1 MKETLKLFTKS
12 DLRKASLCLLDQLEM
27 RYTLGAGKPLQTKD
41 LFAGK
46 SLSKAAKE
54 ALDIV
59 TATWFVALID
69 ERTFDGHCDNLELRS
84 AIENAK
90 DEKYKGMF
98 IFAIEVTPE
107 AKLSRTV
114 AANITRAFNKLAVD
128 KPVVVMIRQAERL
141 SIATCERGSYT
152 RSSNIGEKLGK
163 VSVLHNI
170 NCTNAHRGHC
180 DLLKRMVG
188 NRASNFDNLYKKW
201 LEVFDVKL
209 LSKRFYDELFEWYQ
223 WAMSLVGS
231 GRMRFP
237 AWPKD
242 GHGKESRDETVI
254 RIITRMLFIWF
265 IKEKGLIPASLFNK
279 RELMRIVKDFN
290 PQSASAHNYYNAIL
304 QNLFFATLNCEKPD
318 RKFIPE
324 SYHGRNEGYGV
335 NSLYRGDDLL
345 NIGKEEFMALFKDIP
360 YLNGGL
366 FERLDS
372 GQNYYDGFS
381 KEARRRA
388 MVPDML
394 FFREDVNDGHC
405 GLITLFEKY
414 VFTVEENT
422 PIEQDISLDPEL
434 LGRVFENL
442 LGAYNPETQETARK
456 ATGSYYTP
464 REIVEYMVNESLVQ
478 HLIKTGIDEK
488 QIRGLLEYHDGA
500 QTELT
505 DEQRKQVMTLLYH
518 VKILDPACGSG
529 AFPMGMLQQ
538 MVHVLRQIDPDNAH
552 WEAFIKTTAGAQAE
566 QAYTKTND
574 AETRKLQL
582 DEIEN
587 AFNLRLANPDY
598 ARKLFIIQNCIYGV
612 DIQPIAMQI
621 SKLRFFISLISEQNN
636 DSILPLPN
644 LETKFV
650 CANTLIGVDRR
661 GGTISSVEI
670 EDKKEVLLD
679 VRKKLFYARTARNKK
694 KFRAEDDA
702 IREELERMIADL
714 SGFGSDDAR
723 QLVSWNPYDQNA
735 SSPFFDAEWMFGVK
749 DGFDVVIGNPPYVN
763 VEKIDKTIKNNIKL
777 FTTAYQKFDLYV
789 LFYEIGIKLLKERGN
804 LTYITSNKFMSQGY
818 GLLLRQLLLQKQIKR
833 LVNFN
838 YDIFD
843 SATVRTCILSLINDK
858 PKKDNDIL
866 VIDVN
871 EKGDKYMFEQR
882 LYNKIHQS
890 LFYDTDENNFRISLT
905 SEKTDLLSK
914 IKSNCLF
921 VEEICSVNYG
931 LRPSSEKLGLKK
943 SSFIHSSNY
952 SGKLKKYFEGKDMGF
967 WLVNS
972 YQYLDYQPD
981 IIYNAMFPQL
991 FSNEKLV
998 GIRTLSDISK
1008 LRFIYDN
1015 EGMYCNDSVVILTL
1029 WHLMKGVNYPTIVR
1043 TISPKA
1049 IHMSEQFSYKYIQGI
1064 LNSHLIKFYF
1074 NELMYDGTHFYP
1086 NHMKQLPIK
1095 RATPAQ
1101 QKPIIA
1107 LVDKILAA
1115 KEANS
1120 QADTSA
1126 WEREIDGLVYGLY
1139 GLTEE
1144 EVKVVEGG
1152 V

>member
-59 TATWFVALID
+59 MATWFVALID
-69 ERTFDGHCDNLELRS
+69 ERTFDGYRDNLEFRT
-84 AIENAK
+84 AIEGAK

-98 IFAIEVTPE
+98 IFAIEVMPD

-141 SIATCERGSYT
+141 SIATCERGSYA
-152 RSSNIGEKLGK
+152 RSGNIGEKLGK

-170 NCTNAHRGHC
+170 NCANAHRGHC
-180 DLLKRMVG
+180 DLLRRMEG
-188 NRASNFDNLYKKW
+188 NRATNFDSLYKKW

-231 GRMRFP
+231 GQMRFP

-265 IKEKGLIPASLFNK
+265 IKEKGLIPATLFNK
-279 RELMRIVKDFN
+279 RELKRIVKDFN
-290 PQSASAHNYYNAIL
+290 PQNASAHNYYNAIL

-324 SYHGRNEGYGV
+324 SFHGRNEGYGV

-345 NIGKEEFMALFKDIP
+345 NIGKEEFMTLFKDIP

-488 QIRGLLEYHDGA
+488 QIRDLLEYHDGT

-505 DEQRKQVMTLLYH
+505 DEQRKQVMTSLYH

-574 AETRKLQL
+574 TETRKLQL

-650 CANTLIGVDRR
+650 CANTLIGVDRS
-661 GGTISSVEI
+661 GGSFSSDEL
-670 EDKKEVLLD
+670 EQKKDELID
-679 VRKKLFYARTARNKK
+679 VRKRLFYARTAKTKK
-694 KFRAEDDA
+694 KYREEDDK
-702 IREELERMIADL
+702 IRKELEKMIADMAGL
-714 SGFGSDDAR
+714 GTSVAQ

-749 DGFDVVIGNPPYVN
+749 DGFDVVIGNPPYIDYR
-763 VEKIDKTIKNNIKL
+763 KIPTVTKAGLPMFESYRIVKTGS
-777 FTTAYQKFDLYV
+777 LYV
-789 LFYEIGIKLLKERGN
+789 YFIELGLGLLK
-804 LTYITSNKFMSQGY
+804 
-818 GLLLRQLLLQKQIKR
+818 
-833 LVNFN
+833 
-838 YDIFD
+838 
-843 SATVRTCILSLINDK
+843 
-858 PKKDNDIL
+858 KDGIL
-866 VIDVN
+866 V
-871 EKGDKYMFEQR
+871 
-882 LYNKIHQS
+882 
-890 LFYDTDENNFRISLT
+890 
-905 SEKTDLLSK
+905 
-914 IKSNCLF
+914 
-921 VEEICSVNYG
+921 
-931 LRPSSEKLGLKK
+931 
-943 SSFIHSSNY
+943 FINP
-952 SGKLKKYFEGKDMGF
+952 
-967 WLVNS
+967 
-972 YQYLDYQPD
+972 YQY
-981 IIYNAMFPQL
+981 INADSGL
-991 FSNEKLV
+991 
-998 GIRTLSDISK
+998 GIRTHIINNHRLCKLVDVSHLKVFDNADTYTCINVFYSQQKQSNIDIFSPTDVFNLEGRRKEVHKSNILSSNGYKIFLSQNPIIDKVSSKGKELSTYTDVLCGLSASGFRDYVSDIKYDNNYLLFTESKQIASYITTTRNKYIHKSIYSSKPLVAFKQECIFIARMTSHMRAALSRKDEAAGKVNVLYNIRQVNRYYLLGLLNSK
-1008 LRFIYDN
+1008 LLDYYYCIKN
-1015 EGMYCNDSVVILTL
+1015 EAK
-1029 WHLMKGVNYPTIVR
+1029 HLNGGAFGFDTP
-1043 TISPKA
+1043 S
-1049 IHMSEQFSYKYIQGI
+1049 
-1064 LNSHLIKFYF
+1064 IK
-1074 NELMYDGTHFYP
+1074 E
-1086 NHMKQLPIK
+1086 LPIAVCDK
-1095 RATPAQ
+1095 YER
-1101 QKPIIA
+1101 PIIA

-1115 KEANS
+1115 KKANP
-1120 QADTSA
+1120 QADTSS
-1126 WEREIDGLVYGLY
+1126 WEREIDGLVYELY
-1139 GLTEE
+1139 GLTED

-1152 V
+1152 E

>member
-69 ERTFDGHCDNLELRS
+69 ERTFDGHRDNLELRS

-141 SIATCERGSYT
+141 SIATCERGNYT
-152 RSSNIGEKLGK
+152 RSGNIGEKLGK

-170 NCTNAHRGHC
+170 NCANAHRGHC
-180 DLLKRMVG
+180 DLLKRMEG
-188 NRASNFDNLYKKW
+188 NRANNFDSLYKKW

-231 GRMRFP
+231 GRMHFP

-242 GHGKESRDETVI
+242 GHGNESRDETVI

-265 IKEKGLIPASLFNK
+265 IKEKGLIPATLFNK
-279 RELMRIVKDFN
+279 RELKRIVKDFN
-290 PQSASAHNYYNAIL
+290 PQNASAHNYYNAIL

-324 SYHGRNEGYGV
+324 SFHGRNEGYGV

-345 NIGKEEFMALFKDIP
+345 NIGKEEFKALFKDIP

-388 MVPDML
+388 VVPDML

-488 QIRGLLEYHDGA
+488 QIRGLLEYHDGT

-505 DEQRKQVMTLLYH
+505 DEQRKRVMTSLYH

-566 QAYTKTND
+566 RAYTKTKD

-650 CANTLIGVDRR
+650 CANTLIGVDRS
-661 GGTISSVEI
+661 GGSFSSDEL
-670 EDKKEVLLD
+670 EQKKDELID
-679 VRKKLFYARTARNKK
+679 VRKKLFYARTAKTKK
-694 KFRAEDDA
+694 KYREEDDK
-702 IREELERMIADL
+702 IREELEGMIADMAGL
-714 SGFGSDDAR
+714 GTSVAK

-749 DGFDVVIGNPPYVN
+749 DGFDVVIGNPPYVVVPIGLYPNYKWNNDLYKMFFELSLKELCLPKGIVTMITPKFYLLNKDDSQMRLYFMDRIEILLLATCNPFEAVTEN
-763 VEKIDKTIKNNIKL
+763 VITIARKDIPKTKTIP
-777 FTTAYQKFDLYV
+777 YFDYDVETNSFVRFDDLN
-789 LFYEIGIKLLKERGN
+789 KEYCK
-804 LTYITSNKFMSQGY
+804 TNKY
-818 GLLLRQLLLQKQIKR
+818 
-833 LVNFN
+833 
-838 YDIFD
+838 
-843 SATVRTCILSLINDK
+843 
-858 PKKDNDIL
+858 
-866 VIDVN
+866 
-871 EKGDKYMFEQR
+871 FEM
-882 LYNKIHQS
+882 
-890 LFYDTDENNFRISLT
+890 
-905 SEKTDLLSK
+905 
-914 IKSNCLF
+914 
-921 VEEICSVNYG
+921 V
-931 LRPSSEKLGLKK
+931 LGLKADIIAILQK
-943 SSFIHSSNY
+943 MFSKGKELGRLTESKRGAEVSKNFLRENIYGVETLIGQDMRKY
-952 SGKLKKYFEGKDMGF
+952 SITWDETYLPTSHKEYRRLKEYFESE
-967 WLVNS
+967 VI
-972 YQYLDYQPD
+972 YLRR
-981 IIYNAMFPQL
+981 
-991 FSNEKLV
+991 V
-998 GIRTLSDISK
+998 
-1008 LRFIYDN
+1008 
-1015 EGMYCNDSVVILTL
+1015 DSMLEA
-1029 WHLMKGVNYPTIVR
+1029 
-1043 TISPKA
+1043 TISPR
-1049 IHMSEQFSYKYIQGI
+1049 
-1064 LNSHLIKFYF
+1064 KFYGY
-1074 NELMYDGTHFYP
+1074 NKNVYGIRRRRGCDYGIKYLLACINSKVVDFYYKKKFSTKKTDVFP
-1086 NHMKQLPIK
+1086 EIQTYLYEQLPIP
-1095 RATPAQ
+1095 PASKETQ
-1101 QKPIIA
+1101 LRIES
-1107 LVDKILAA
+1107 LVDRILAA
-1115 KEANS
+1115 KHANQS
-1120 QADTSA
+1120 ADTSA
-1126 WEREIDGLVYGLY
+1126 LEAEIDKLVYSLY
-1139 GLTEE
+1139 ELTNEE
-1144 EVKVVEGG
+1144 IKVIESEMK
-1152 V
+1152 

>member
-69 ERTFDGHCDNLELRS
+69 ERTFDGHRDNLELRS

-90 DEKYKGMF
+90 DEKYQGMF

-141 SIATCERGSYT
+141 SIATCERGNYT
-152 RSSNIGEKLGK
+152 RSGNIGEKLGK

-170 NCTNAHRGHC
+170 NCANAHRGHC
-180 DLLKRMVG
+180 DLLKRMEG
-188 NRASNFDNLYKKW
+188 NRANNFDSLYKKW

-231 GRMRFP
+231 GRMHFP

-242 GHGKESRDETVI
+242 GHGNESRDETVI

-290 PQSASAHNYYNAIL
+290 PQAASAHNYYNAIL
-304 QNLFFATLNCEKPD
+304 QNLFFATLNCEKSE

-324 SYHGRNEGYGV
+324 SYHGKNEGYGV

-345 NIGKEEFMALFKDIP
+345 NIEKKEFMALFKDIP

-372 GQNYYDGFS
+372 GHNYYDGFS
-381 KEARRRA
+381 KEAIRRA
-388 MVPDML
+388 IVPDML

-488 QIRGLLEYHDGA
+488 QIRGLLEYHDGT

-505 DEQRKQVMTLLYH
+505 DEQRKRVMTSLYH

-566 QAYTKTND
+566 QAYKKTKD

-636 DSILPLPN
+636 DNILPLPN

-650 CANTLIGVDRR
+650 CANTLIGVDRS
-661 GGTISSVEI
+661 GGSFSSDEL
-670 EDKKEVLLD
+670 EQKKDELID
-679 VRKKLFYARTARNKK
+679 VRKKLFYARTAKTKK
-694 KFRAEDDA
+694 KYREEDDK
-702 IREELERMIADL
+702 IREELEGMIADMAGL
-714 SGFGSDDAR
+714 GTSIAK

-735 SSPFFDAEWMFGVK
+735 SSPFFDAEWMFGAK
-749 DGFDVVIGNPPYVN
+749 DGFDVVIGNPPYVVVTNSSIYLPYFKTARCYEMYAFFFEKGLNLLRSGGVISFITASLYIKGLKFQSLREFLEKESSLVSLKNVGDDVFENVEMPTAVFIASKSKGNWSFADMIPGGRILEKMDSSGTQLQKFTNIQRGFEIGRDLVTVAGKYPFLTGSN
-763 VEKIDKTIKNNIKL
+763 VEKYTFRSLSYISE
-777 FTTAYQKFDLYV
+777 YV
-789 LFYEIGIKLLKERGN
+789 YLQ
-804 LTYITSNKFMSQGY
+804 FMKDDYYYTGPR
-818 GLLLRQLLLQKQIKR
+818 LLLRETGSSLTVLYLEDKIYSNRSLYSIK
-833 LVNFN
+833 
-838 YDIFD
+838 
-843 SATVRTCILSLINDK
+843 T
-858 PKKDNDIL
+858 KDNKFL
-866 VIDVN
+866 P
-871 EKGDKYMFEQR
+871 KYV
-882 LYNKIHQS
+882 LA
-890 LFYDTDENNFRISLT
+890 
-905 SEKTDLLSK
+905 
-914 IKSNCLF
+914 C
-921 VEEICSVNYG
+921 
-931 LRPSSEKLGLKK
+931 
-943 SSFIHSSNY
+943 
-952 SGKLKKYFEGKDMGF
+952 
-967 WLVNS
+967 
-972 YQYLDYQPD
+972 
-981 IIYNAMFPQL
+981 
-991 FSNEKLV
+991 
-998 GIRTLSDISK
+998 
-1008 LRFIYDN
+1008 
-1015 EGMYCNDSVVILTL
+1015 
-1029 WHLMKGVNYPTIVR
+1029 
-1043 TISPKA
+1043 
-1049 IHMSEQFSYKYIQGI
+1049 
-1064 LNSHLIKFYF
+1064 LNSKALQYYYSSKFRSDTELFPKIRIKQA
-1074 NELMYDGTHFYP
+1074 
-1086 NHMKQLPIK
+1086 KQLPIPT
-1095 RATPAQ
+1095 ATPTQ
-1101 QKPIIA
+1101 QQPIIA

-1115 KEANS
+1115 KKANP
-1120 QADTSA
+1120 QADTSE
-1126 WEREIDGLVYGLY
+1126 WEREIDGLVYELY
-1139 GLTEE
+1139 GVTED
-1144 EVKVVEGG
+1144 EVKVVEGKA
-1152 V
+1152 

>member
-69 ERTFDGHCDNLELRS
+69 ERTFDGYRDNLEFRT
-84 AIENAK
+84 AIEGAK

-98 IFAIEVTPE
+98 IFAIEVMPD

-223 WAMSLVGS
+223 WAMSLVGI
-231 GRMRFP
+231 GRMHFP

-279 RELMRIVKDFN
+279 QELKRIVKDFN
-290 PQSASAHNYYNAIL
+290 PQSVSAHNYYNAIL
-304 QNLFFATLNCEKPD
+304 QNLFFATLNCEKSE
-318 RKFIPE
+318 RNFIPE
-324 SYHGRNEGYGV
+324 SYHGKNEGYGV

-345 NIGKEEFMALFKDIP
+345 NIGKEEFKALFKDIP

-388 MVPDML
+388 VVPDML

-478 HLIKTGIDEK
+478 HLAKTGIEEK
-488 QIRGLLEYHDGA
+488 QIRDLLEYRNGT

-505 DEQRKQVMTLLYH
+505 DEQRKQVMASLYH

-552 WEAFIKTTAGAQAE
+552 WQAFIKTTAGAQAE

-650 CANTLIGVDRR
+650 CANTLIGVDRH
-661 GGTISSVEI
+661 GGTISSAEI
-670 EDKKEVLLD
+670 EDKKDELLE

-702 IREELERMIADL
+702 IREELEGMIANL

-749 DGFDVVIGNPPYVN
+749 DGFDVVIGNPPYVVVPIGLYPNYKWNNDLYKMFFELSLKELCLPKGIVTMITPKFYLLNKDDSQMRLYFMDRIEILLLATCNPFEAVTEN
-763 VEKIDKTIKNNIKL
+763 VITIARKDIPKTKTIP
-777 FTTAYQKFDLYV
+777 YFDYDVETNSFVRFDDLNKEYCKTNKY
-789 LFYEIGIKLLKERGN
+789 YE
-804 LTYITSNKFMSQGY
+804 M
-818 GLLLRQLLLQKQIKR
+818 
-833 LVNFN
+833 V
-838 YDIFD
+838 
-843 SATVRTCILSLINDK
+843 
-858 PKKDNDIL
+858 
-866 VIDVN
+866 
-871 EKGDKYMFEQR
+871 
-882 LYNKIHQS
+882 
-890 LFYDTDENNFRISLT
+890 
-905 SEKTDLLSK
+905 
-914 IKSNCLF
+914 
-921 VEEICSVNYG
+921 
-931 LRPSSEKLGLKK
+931 LGLKADIIAILQK
-943 SSFIHSSNY
+943 MFSKGKELGRLTESKRGAEVSKNFLRENIYGLETLIGQDMRKY
-952 SGKLKKYFEGKDMGF
+952 SITWDETYLPTSHKEYRRLKEYFESE
-967 WLVNS
+967 VI
-972 YQYLDYQPD
+972 YLRR
-981 IIYNAMFPQL
+981 
-991 FSNEKLV
+991 V
-998 GIRTLSDISK
+998 
-1008 LRFIYDN
+1008 
-1015 EGMYCNDSVVILTL
+1015 DSMLEA
-1029 WHLMKGVNYPTIVR
+1029 
-1043 TISPKA
+1043 TISP
-1049 IHMSEQFSYKYIQGI
+1049 G
-1064 LNSHLIKFYF
+1064 KFYGY
-1074 NELMYDGTHFYP
+1074 NKNVYGIRRRRGCDYGIKYLLACINSKVVDFYYKKKFSTKKTDVFP
-1086 NHMKQLPIK
+1086 EIQTYLYEQLPIP
-1095 RATPAQ
+1095 PASKETQ
-1101 QKPIIA
+1101 LRIES
-1107 LVDKILAA
+1107 LVDRILAA
-1115 KEANS
+1115 KHANQS
-1120 QADTSA
+1120 ADTSA
-1126 WEREIDGLVYGLY
+1126 LEAEIDKLVYSLY
-1139 GLTEE
+1139 GLTDEE
-1144 EVKVVEGG
+1144 IAEIEQ
-1152 V
+1152 

>member
-69 ERTFDGHCDNLELRS
+69 ERTFDGHRDNLELRS

-98 IFAIEVTPE
+98 IFAIEVMPD

-128 KPVVVMIRQAERL
+128 KPIVVLIRQAEKL
-141 SIATCERGSYT
+141 SIATCERGSYV
-152 RSSNIGEKLGK
+152 RSNNIGEKLGK

-170 NCTNAHRGHC
+170 NCANAHRGHC
-180 DLLKRMVG
+180 DLLKRMEG
-188 NRASNFDNLYKKW
+188 NRANNFDSLYKKW

-231 GRMRFP
+231 GRMHFP

-265 IKEKGLIPASLFNK
+265 IKEKGLIPVTLFNK
-279 RELMRIVKDFN
+279 QELKRIVKDFD
-290 PQSASAHNYYNAIL
+290 PQSASTHNYYNAIL

-345 NIGKEEFMALFKDIP
+345 KIGREEFMALFKNIP

-366 FERLDS
+366 FERLDN

-381 KEARRRA
+381 KEAKRRA
-388 MVPDML
+388 IVPDML

-478 HLIKTGIDEK
+478 HLIKMGIDEK

-505 DEQRKQVMTLLYH
+505 DEQRKQVMTSLYH

-636 DSILPLPN
+636 DNILPLPN

-650 CANTLIGVDRR
+650 CANTLIGVDRT
-661 GGTISSVEI
+661 GGSFSSDELEQKKDELIEI
-670 EDKKEVLLD
+670 
-679 VRKKLFYARTARNKK
+679 RKKLFYARTAKTKK
-694 KFRAEDDA
+694 KYRGEDDE
-702 IREELERMIADL
+702 IREELEKMIADMAGL
-714 SGFGSDDAR
+714 GTSVAQ

-749 DGFDVVIGNPPYVN
+749 DGFDVVIGNPPYVVVTNSSIYLPYFKTARCYEMYAFFFEKGLNLLRNDGVISFITASLYIKGLKFQSLREFLEKESLLISLKN
-763 VEKIDKTIKNNIKL
+763 VGDDVFENVEMPTAVFIASKSKGNWSFADMIPGGRILEKIDRAGTQL
-777 FTTAYQKFDLYV
+777 QKFTNIQRG
-789 LFYEIGIKLLKERGN
+789 FEIGRDLVTRTGKYPFLTGSNVERYTFKS
-804 LTYITSNKFMSQGY
+804 LSYISEYVYLHFMKDDYYYTGPR
-818 GLLLRQLLLQKQIKR
+818 LLLRETGSTL
-833 LVNFN
+833 
-838 YDIFD
+838 
-843 SATVRTCILSLINDK
+843 TVLYLEDRIYSNRSLYSI
-858 PKKDNDIL
+858 
-866 VIDVN
+866 
-871 EKGDKYMFEQR
+871 
-882 LYNKIHQS
+882 
-890 LFYDTDENNFRISLT
+890 
-905 SEKTDLLSK
+905 K
-914 IKSNCLF
+914 IKDD
-921 VEEICSVNYG
+921 
-931 LRPSSEKLGLKK
+931 KLLP
-943 SSFIHSSNY
+943 
-952 SGKLKKYFEGKDMGF
+952 KYV
-967 WLVNS
+967 L
-972 YQYLDYQPD
+972 
-981 IIYNAMFPQL
+981 A
-991 FSNEKLV
+991 
-998 GIRTLSDISK
+998 
-1008 LRFIYDN
+1008 
-1015 EGMYCNDSVVILTL
+1015 C
-1029 WHLMKGVNYPTIVR
+1029 
-1043 TISPKA
+1043 
-1049 IHMSEQFSYKYIQGI
+1049 
-1064 LNSHLIKFYF
+1064 LNSKALQYYYSSKFRSDTELFPKIRIKQ
-1074 NELMYDGTHFYP
+1074 T
-1086 NHMKQLPIK
+1086 KQLPIP
-1095 RATPAQ
+1095 TTTTDQ
-1101 QKPIIA
+1101 QRPIIA
-1107 LVDKILAA
+1107 MVDKILAA
-1115 KEANS
+1115 KRANPH
-1120 QADTSA
+1120 ADTSA
-1126 WEREIDGLVYGLY
+1126 WERDIDGLVYELY
-1139 GLTEE
+1139 GLTED

-1152 V
+1152 A

>member
-12 DLRKASLCLLDQLEM
+12 DLRKASLALLDQLEM

-69 ERTFDGHCDNLELRS
+69 ERTFDGHRDNLELRS

-98 IFAIEVTPE
+98 IFAIEVMPD

-223 WAMSLVGS
+223 WAMSLVGI
-231 GRMRFP
+231 GRMHFP

-242 GHGKESRDETVI
+242 GHGRESRDETVI

-279 RELMRIVKDFN
+279 QELKRIVKDFN
-290 PQSASAHNYYNAIL
+290 PQSVSAHNYYNAIL
-304 QNLFFATLNCEKPD
+304 QNLFFATLNCEKSE
-318 RKFIPE
+318 RNFIPE
-324 SYHGRNEGYGV
+324 SYHGKNEGYGV

-345 NIGKEEFMALFKDIP
+345 NIGKEEFKALFKDIP

-388 MVPDML
+388 VVPDML

-442 LGAYNPETQETARK
+442 LGAYNPETQGTARK

-488 QIRGLLEYHDGA
+488 QIRGLLEYHDGT

-505 DEQRKQVMTLLYH
+505 DEQRKQVMTSLYH

-538 MVHVLRQIDPDNAH
+538 MVHMLRQIDPDNAH

-650 CANTLIGVDRR
+650 CANTLIGVDRH
-661 GGTISSVEI
+661 GGTISSAEI
-670 EDKKEVLLD
+670 EDKKDELLD

-702 IREELERMIADL
+702 IREELEGMIADL

-749 DGFDVVIGNPPYVN
+749 DGFDVVIGNPPYGADIDDLTKVYELLYPETSKGFKDIYKYFFSKSFSLLKNYGVLCFISPNTFLRQPRYGDLRRVILKHSVLQLLDLGEN
-763 VEKIDKTIKNNIKL
+763 VFDAVVPVAISLTRKGEGDGLLFADLTKSQDIKTALTLIPFKKIPQKLYETTQNNI
-777 FTTAYQKFDLYV
+777 FI
-789 LFYEIGIKLLKERGN
+789 EN
-804 LTYITSNKFMSQGY
+804 
-818 GLLLRQLLLQKQIKR
+818 
-833 LVNFN
+833 
-838 YDIFD
+838 
-843 SATVRTCILSLINDK
+843 VRA
-858 PKKDNDIL
+858 KKDNEITLDTVLLFKDAGINYQR
-866 VIDVN
+866 VN
-871 EKGDKYMFEQR
+871 VGMREKGKSDLSSR
-882 LYNKIHQS
+882 LLYEGYQ
-890 LFYDTDENNFRISLT
+890 EN
-905 SEKTDLLSK
+905 EA
-914 IKSNCLF
+914 
-921 VEEICSVNYG
+921 
-931 LRPSSEKLGLKK
+931 
-943 SSFIHSSNY
+943 
-952 SGKLKKYFEGKDMGF
+952 DMEYWKGCDI
-967 WLVNS
+967 NS
-972 YQYLDYQPD
+972 YYIEESTNRFCRTD
-981 IIYNAMFPQL
+981 I
-991 FSNEKLV
+991 V
-998 GIRTLSDISK
+998 
-1008 LRFIYDN
+1008 LRQG
-1015 EGMYCNDSVVILTL
+1015 ERVIL
-1029 WHLMKGVNYPTIVR
+1029 NEDYFA
-1043 TISPKA
+1043 ISPKLLWRQTA
-1049 IHMSEQFSYKYIQGI
+1049 QYPIVAVDYTGIWFGRSIQAGIIKEEYKKFISYEYLCAI
-1064 LNSHLIKFYF
+1064 LNSKYIRLIYENNVKETGRVFPQVKL
-1074 NELMYDGTHFYP
+1074 EKLKP
-1086 NHMKQLPIK
+1086 LPIIIPK
-1095 RATPAQ
+1095 PEQ
-1101 QKPIIA
+1101 QQSI
-1107 LVDKILAA
+1107 VSLANRIFSI
-1115 KEANS
+1115 KKTDSN
-1120 QADTSA
+1120 ADTSKL
-1126 WEREIDGLVYGLY
+1126 EQEIDKLVYELY
-1139 GLTEE
+1139 GLTED

-1152 V
+1152 A

>member
-27 RYTLGAGKPLQTKD
+27 RYTLGAGKSLQTKD

-59 TATWFVALID
+59 TTTWFVALID
-69 ERTFDGHCDNLELRS
+69 ESTFDGHHDNLELRT
-84 AIENAK
+84 AIEDAK

-141 SIATCERGSYT
+141 SIATCERGNYT
-152 RSSNIGEKLGK
+152 RCGNIGEKLGK

-170 NCTNAHRGHC
+170 NCANAHRGHC
-180 DLLKRMVG
+180 DLLKRMEG
-188 NRASNFDNLYKKW
+188 NRANNFDSLYKKW

-279 RELMRIVKDFN
+279 QELKRIVKDFN

-304 QNLFFATLNCEKPD
+304 QNLFFATLNCEKLD
-318 RKFIPE
+318 RKFIPD
-324 SYHGRNEGYGV
+324 SYHGKNEGYGV

-345 NIGKEEFMALFKDIP
+345 NIGREEFMALFKNIP

-388 MVPDML
+388 VVPDML

-488 QIRGLLEYHDGA
+488 QIRGLLEYHDGT

-505 DEQRKQVMTLLYH
+505 DEQRKRVMTSLYH

-566 QAYTKTND
+566 QAYKKTKD

-636 DSILPLPN
+636 DNILPLPN

-650 CANTLIGVDRR
+650 CANTLIGVDRS
-661 GGTISSVEI
+661 GGSFSSDEL
-670 EDKKEVLLD
+670 EQKKDELID
-679 VRKKLFYARTARNKK
+679 VRKRLFYARTAKTKK
-694 KFRAEDDA
+694 KYREEDDK
-702 IREELERMIADL
+702 IRKELEKMIADMAGL
-714 SGFGSDDAR
+714 GTSVAQ

-749 DGFDVVIGNPPYVN
+749 DGFDVVIGNPPYVVVPIGLYPNYKWNNDLYKMFFELSLKELCLPKGIVTMITPKFYLLNKDDSQMRLYFMDRIEILLLATCNPFEAVTEN
-763 VEKIDKTIKNNIKL
+763 VITIARKDIPKTKTIP
-777 FTTAYQKFDLYV
+777 YFDYDVETNSFVRFDDLNKEYCKTNKY
-789 LFYEIGIKLLKERGN
+789 YE
-804 LTYITSNKFMSQGY
+804 M
-818 GLLLRQLLLQKQIKR
+818 
-833 LVNFN
+833 V
-838 YDIFD
+838 
-843 SATVRTCILSLINDK
+843 
-858 PKKDNDIL
+858 
-866 VIDVN
+866 
-871 EKGDKYMFEQR
+871 
-882 LYNKIHQS
+882 
-890 LFYDTDENNFRISLT
+890 
-905 SEKTDLLSK
+905 
-914 IKSNCLF
+914 
-921 VEEICSVNYG
+921 
-931 LRPSSEKLGLKK
+931 LGLKADIIAILQK
-943 SSFIHSSNY
+943 MFSKGKELGRLTESKRGAEVSKNFLRENIYGLETLIGQDMRKY
-952 SGKLKKYFEGKDMGF
+952 SITWDETYLPTSHKEYRRLKEYFESE
-967 WLVNS
+967 VI
-972 YQYLDYQPD
+972 YLRR
-981 IIYNAMFPQL
+981 
-991 FSNEKLV
+991 V
-998 GIRTLSDISK
+998 
-1008 LRFIYDN
+1008 
-1015 EGMYCNDSVVILTL
+1015 DSMLEA
-1029 WHLMKGVNYPTIVR
+1029 
-1043 TISPKA
+1043 TISP
-1049 IHMSEQFSYKYIQGI
+1049 G
-1064 LNSHLIKFYF
+1064 KFYGY
-1074 NELMYDGTHFYP
+1074 NKNVYGIRRRSGCNYGIKYLLACINSKVVDFYYKKKFSTKKTDVFP
-1086 NHMKQLPIK
+1086 EIQTYLYEQLPIP
-1095 RATPAQ
+1095 PASKETQ
-1101 QKPIIA
+1101 LRIES
-1107 LVDKILAA
+1107 LVDRILAA
-1115 KEANS
+1115 KHANQS
-1120 QADTSA
+1120 ADTSA
-1126 WEREIDGLVYGLY
+1126 LEAEIDKLVYSLY
-1139 GLTEE
+1139 GLTDEE
-1144 EVKVVEGG
+1144 IAKIEQ
-1152 V
+1152 

>member
-54 ALDIV
+54 ALGIV

-69 ERTFDGHCDNLELRS
+69 ERTFDGYRDNLELRT
-84 AIENAK
+84 AIEDAK

-141 SIATCERGSYT
+141 SIATCERGRYN
-152 RSSNIGEKLGK
+152 RSGNIGEKLGK

-170 NCTNAHRGHC
+170 NCANAHRGHC
-180 DLLKRMVG
+180 DLLRRMEG
-188 NRASNFDNLYKKW
+188 NRATNFDSLYKKW

-231 GRMRFP
+231 GRMHFP

-265 IKEKGLIPASLFNK
+265 IKEKGLIPATLFNK
-279 RELMRIVKDFN
+279 QELKRIVKDFN
-290 PQSASAHNYYNAIL
+290 PQSASAHNYYNTIL
-304 QNLFFATLNCEKPD
+304 QNLFFATLNCEKSE
-318 RKFIPE
+318 RNFIPE
-324 SYHGRNEGYGV
+324 SYHGKNEGYGV

-345 NIGKEEFMALFKDIP
+345 NIEKKEFLALFKDIP

-372 GQNYYDGFS
+372 GLNYYDGFS
-381 KEARRRA
+381 KEAKRRA
-388 MVPDML
+388 IVPDML

-488 QIRGLLEYHDGA
+488 QIRGLLEYHDGT

-505 DEQRKQVMTLLYH
+505 DDQRKQVMTSLYH

-670 EDKKEVLLD
+670 EDKKEELLD

-763 VEKIDKTIKNNIKL
+763 V
-777 FTTAYQKFDLYV
+777 
-789 LFYEIGIKLLKERGN
+789 
-804 LTYITSNKFMSQGY
+804 
-818 GLLLRQLLLQKQIKR
+818 
-833 LVNFN
+833 
-838 YDIFD
+838 
-843 SATVRTCILSLINDK
+843 
-858 PKKDNDIL
+858 
-866 VIDVN
+866 
-871 EKGDKYMFEQR
+871 
-882 LYNKIHQS
+882 
-890 LFYDTDENNFRISLT
+890 
-905 SEKTDLLSK
+905 
-914 IKSNCLF
+914 
-921 VEEICSVNYG
+921 
-931 LRPSSEKLGLKK
+931 
-943 SSFIHSSNY
+943 
-952 SGKLKKYFEGKDMGF
+952 
-967 WLVNS
+967 
-972 YQYLDYQPD
+972 
-981 IIYNAMFPQL
+981 
-991 FSNEKLV
+991 
-998 GIRTLSDISK
+998 
-1008 LRFIYDN
+1008 
-1015 EGMYCNDSVVILTL
+1015 
-1029 WHLMKGVNYPTIVR
+1029 
-1043 TISPKA
+1043 
-1049 IHMSEQFSYKYIQGI
+1049 
-1064 LNSHLIKFYF
+1064 
-1074 NELMYDGTHFYP
+1074 
-1086 NHMKQLPIK
+1086 
-1095 RATPAQ
+1095 
-1101 QKPIIA
+1101 
-1107 LVDKILAA
+1107 
-1115 KEANS
+1115 
-1120 QADTSA
+1120 
-1126 WEREIDGLVYGLY
+1126 
-1139 GLTEE
+1139 
-1144 EVKVVEGG
+1144 
-1152 V
+1152 

>member
-1 MKETLKLFTKS
+1 MKDTLKLFTKS

-69 ERTFDGHCDNLELRS
+69 ERTFDGYRDNLELRT
-84 AIENAK
+84 AIEDAK

-128 KPVVVMIRQAERL
+128 KPVVVIIRQAEKL
-141 SIATCERGSYT
+141 SIATCERGSYV
-152 RSSNIGEKLGK
+152 RSNNIGEKLGK

-170 NCTNAHRGHC
+170 NCANAHRGHC
-180 DLLKRMVG
+180 DLLRRMEG
-188 NRASNFDNLYKKW
+188 NRANNFDSLYKKW

-223 WAMSLVGS
+223 WAMSLVSS

-265 IKEKGLIPASLFNK
+265 IKEKGLIPATLFNK
-279 RELMRIVKDFN
+279 QELKRIVKDFN
-290 PQSASAHNYYNAIL
+290 PQAASAHNYYNAIL
-304 QNLFFATLNCEKPD
+304 QNLFFATLNCEKSE

-324 SYHGRNEGYGV
+324 SYHGKNEGYGV

-345 NIGKEEFMALFKDIP
+345 NIEKKEFLTLFKDIP

-372 GQNYYDGFS
+372 GLNYYDGFS

-388 MVPDML
+388 IVPDML
-394 FFREDVNDGHC
+394 FFREDMNDGHC

-478 HLIKTGIDEK
+478 HLAKTGIEEK
-488 QIRGLLEYHDGA
+488 QIRDLLEYRDGT

-505 DEQRKQVMTLLYH
+505 DEQRKQVMASLYH

-552 WEAFIKTTAGAQAE
+552 WQAFIKTTAGAQAE

-621 SKLRFFISLISEQNN
+621 SKLRFFISLISEQSN

-650 CANTLIGVDRR
+650 CANTLIGVDRH
-661 GGTISSVEI
+661 GGTISSTEI
-670 EDKKEVLLD
+670 EDKKDELLE
-679 VRKKLFYARTARNKK
+679 VRKNLFYARTARNKK
-694 KFRAEDDA
+694 KFRTEDDA
-702 IREELERMIADL
+702 IREELEEMIAV
-714 SGFGSDDAR
+714 SGFGSDDAH

-749 DGFDVVIGNPPYVN
+749 DGFDVVIGNPPYGADIDDLTKVYELLYPETSKGFKDIYKYFFSKSFSLLKNYGVLCFISPNTFLRQPRYGDLRRVILKHSVLQLLDLGEN
-763 VEKIDKTIKNNIKL
+763 VFDAVVPVAISLTRKGEGDGLLFADLTKSQDIKTALTLIPFKKIPQKLYETTQNNI
-777 FTTAYQKFDLYV
+777 FI
-789 LFYEIGIKLLKERGN
+789 EN
-804 LTYITSNKFMSQGY
+804 
-818 GLLLRQLLLQKQIKR
+818 
-833 LVNFN
+833 
-838 YDIFD
+838 
-843 SATVRTCILSLINDK
+843 VRA
-858 PKKDNDIL
+858 KKDNEITLDTVLLFKDAGINYQR
-866 VIDVN
+866 VN
-871 EKGDKYMFEQR
+871 VGMREKGKSDLSSR
-882 LYNKIHQS
+882 LLYEGYQ
-890 LFYDTDENNFRISLT
+890 EN
-905 SEKTDLLSK
+905 EA
-914 IKSNCLF
+914 
-921 VEEICSVNYG
+921 
-931 LRPSSEKLGLKK
+931 
-943 SSFIHSSNY
+943 
-952 SGKLKKYFEGKDMGF
+952 DMEYWKGCDI
-967 WLVNS
+967 NS
-972 YQYLDYQPD
+972 YYIEESTNRFCRTD
-981 IIYNAMFPQL
+981 I
-991 FSNEKLV
+991 V
-998 GIRTLSDISK
+998 
-1008 LRFIYDN
+1008 LRQG
-1015 EGMYCNDSVVILTL
+1015 ERVIL
-1029 WHLMKGVNYPTIVR
+1029 NEDYFA
-1043 TISPKA
+1043 ISPK
-1049 IHMSEQFSYKYIQGI
+1049 
-1064 LNSHLIKFYF
+1064 LL
-1074 NELMYDGTHFYP
+1074 
-1086 NHMKQLPIK
+1086 
-1095 RATPAQ
+1095 
-1101 QKPIIA
+1101 
-1107 LVDKILAA
+1107 
-1115 KEANS
+1115 
-1120 QADTSA
+1120 
-1126 WEREIDGLVYGLY
+1126 
-1139 GLTEE
+1139 
-1144 EVKVVEGG
+1144 
-1152 V
+1152 

>member
-69 ERTFDGHCDNLELRS
+69 ERTFDGHRDNLELRS

-141 SIATCERGSYT
+141 SIATCERGNYT
-152 RSSNIGEKLGK
+152 RSGNIGEKLGK

-170 NCTNAHRGHC
+170 NCANAHRGHC
-180 DLLKRMVG
+180 DLLKRMEG
-188 NRASNFDNLYKKW
+188 NRANNFDSLYKKW

-279 RELMRIVKDFN
+279 HELKRIVKDFN
-290 PQSASAHNYYNAIL
+290 PQSVSAHNYYNAIL
-304 QNLFFATLNCEKPD
+304 QNLFFATLNCEKSE
-318 RKFIPE
+318 RNFIPE
-324 SYHGRNEGYGV
+324 SYHGKNEGYGV

-345 NIGKEEFMALFKDIP
+345 NIGKEEFKALFKDIP

-388 MVPDML
+388 VVPDML

-422 PIEQDISLDPEL
+422 PIEQDTSLDPEL

-488 QIRGLLEYHDGA
+488 QIRDLLEYHDRT

-505 DEQRKQVMTLLYH
+505 DEQRKQVMTSLYH

-598 ARKLFIIQNCIYGV
+598 ARKLFVIQNCIYGV

-670 EDKKEVLLD
+670 EDKKEELLD

-749 DGFDVVIGNPPYVN
+749 DGFDVVIGNPPYVSSKELISEDKALYRRYFATAN
-763 VEKIDKTIKNNIKL
+763 NQMDLYSLFIELSTKLIKPNALSSFIVPDSLIGRSNFSSTRYEIICKRTILNWIHINDVFESANVSSVIYLFRNEQLKDYSFEYTKADNVTQWKAGEGETIVVRKSVVEKAEFYKVCFSSEVETDLLVKINNTDKLSSIIKVWRGEEIGRKSSLISFYPTTNDRPLLAGDNVHRYEPVTWNRYIDNDDVGKSNYEKPKILIRQLGSCINATL
-777 FTTAYQKFDLYV
+777 DLDGCVTLQSIYNLALQNGNVQTLKYV
-789 LFYEIGIKLLKERGN
+789 L
-804 LTYITSNKFMSQGY
+804 
-818 GLLLRQLLLQKQIKR
+818 GLLNSKL
-833 LVNFN
+833 
-838 YDIFD
+838 YDFI
-843 SATVRTCILSLINDK
+843 
-858 PKKDNDIL
+858 
-866 VIDVN
+866 
-871 EKGDKYMFEQR
+871 
-882 LYNKIHQS
+882 YNKISGDKQTFQRII
-890 LFYDTDENNFRISLT
+890 LEN
-905 SEKTDLLSK
+905 
-914 IKSNCLF
+914 
-921 VEEICSVNYG
+921 V
-931 LRPSSEKLGLKK
+931 
-943 SSFIHSSNY
+943 
-952 SGKLKKYFEGKDMGF
+952 
-967 WLVNS
+967 
-972 YQYLDYQPD
+972 
-981 IIYNAMFPQL
+981 
-991 FSNEKLV
+991 
-998 GIRTLSDISK
+998 
-1008 LRFIYDN
+1008 
-1015 EGMYCNDSVVILTL
+1015 
-1029 WHLMKGVNYPTIVR
+1029 
-1043 TISPKA
+1043 
-1049 IHMSEQFSYKYIQGI
+1049 
-1064 LNSHLIKFYF
+1064 
-1074 NELMYDGTHFYP
+1074 
-1086 NHMKQLPIK
+1086 KQLPIPT
-1095 RATPAQ
+1095 ATPAQ
-1101 QKPIIA
+1101 QQPIIA
-1107 LVDKILAA
+1107 LVNKILAA
-1115 KEANS
+1115 KKANP

-1126 WEREIDGLVYGLY
+1126 WERAIDGLVYGLY

-1152 V
+1152 RVKTAF

>member
-69 ERTFDGHCDNLELRS
+69 ERTFDGYRDNLELRT
-84 AIENAK
+84 AIEDAK

-141 SIATCERGSYT
+141 SIATCERGSYA
-152 RSSNIGEKLGK
+152 RSGNIGEKLGK

-170 NCTNAHRGHC
+170 NCANAHRGHC
-180 DLLKRMVG
+180 DLLRRMEG
-188 NRASNFDNLYKKW
+188 NRANNFDSLYKKW

-223 WAMSLVGS
+223 WAMSLVGI
-231 GRMRFP
+231 GRMHFP

-279 RELMRIVKDFN
+279 QELKRIVKDFN
-290 PQSASAHNYYNAIL
+290 PQSVSAHNYYNTIL
-304 QNLFFATLNCEKPD
+304 QNLFFATLNCEKSE
-318 RKFIPE
+318 RNFIPE
-324 SYHGRNEGYGV
+324 SYHGKNEGYGV

-345 NIGKEEFMALFKDIP
+345 NIGKEEFKALFKDIP

-388 MVPDML
+388 VVPDML

-488 QIRGLLEYHDGA
+488 QIRGLLEYHDGT

-505 DEQRKQVMTLLYH
+505 DEQRKRVMTSLYH

-566 QAYTKTND
+566 QAYKKTKD

-636 DSILPLPN
+636 DNILPLPN

-650 CANTLIGVDRR
+650 CANTLIGVDRS
-661 GGTISSVEI
+661 GGSFSSDVLEQ
-670 EDKKEVLLD
+670 KKDELID
-679 VRKKLFYARTARNKK
+679 VRKKLFYARTAKTKK
-694 KFRAEDDA
+694 KYREEDDK
-702 IREELERMIADL
+702 IREELEGMIADMAGL
-714 SGFGSDDAR
+714 GTSVAK

-735 SSPFFDAEWMFGVK
+735 SSPFFDAEWMFGAK
-749 DGFDVVIGNPPYVN
+749 DGFDVVIGNPPYVVVPIGLYPNYKWNNDLYKMFFELSLKELCLPKGIVTMITPKFYLLNKDDSQMRLYFMDRIEILLLATCNPFEAVTEN
-763 VEKIDKTIKNNIKL
+763 VITIARKDIPKTKTIP
-777 FTTAYQKFDLYV
+777 YFDYDVETNSFVRFDDLN
-789 LFYEIGIKLLKERGN
+789 KEYCK
-804 LTYITSNKFMSQGY
+804 TNKY
-818 GLLLRQLLLQKQIKR
+818 
-833 LVNFN
+833 
-838 YDIFD
+838 
-843 SATVRTCILSLINDK
+843 
-858 PKKDNDIL
+858 
-866 VIDVN
+866 
-871 EKGDKYMFEQR
+871 FEM
-882 LYNKIHQS
+882 
-890 LFYDTDENNFRISLT
+890 
-905 SEKTDLLSK
+905 
-914 IKSNCLF
+914 
-921 VEEICSVNYG
+921 V
-931 LRPSSEKLGLKK
+931 LGLKADIIAILQK
-943 SSFIHSSNY
+943 MFNKGKELGRLTESKRGAEVSKNFLRENIYGLETLIGQDMRKY
-952 SGKLKKYFEGKDMGF
+952 SITWDETYLPTSHKEYRRLKEYFESE
-967 WLVNS
+967 VI
-972 YQYLDYQPD
+972 YLRR
-981 IIYNAMFPQL
+981 
-991 FSNEKLV
+991 V
-998 GIRTLSDISK
+998 
-1008 LRFIYDN
+1008 
-1015 EGMYCNDSVVILTL
+1015 DSMLEA
-1029 WHLMKGVNYPTIVR
+1029 
-1043 TISPKA
+1043 TISP
-1049 IHMSEQFSYKYIQGI
+1049 G
-1064 LNSHLIKFYF
+1064 KFYGYSK
-1074 NELMYDGTHFYP
+1074 NVYGIRRRSGCNYGIKYLLACINSKVVDFYYKKKFSTKKTDVFP
-1086 NHMKQLPIK
+1086 EIQTYLYEQLPIP
-1095 RATPAQ
+1095 PASKETQ
-1101 QKPIIA
+1101 LRIES
-1107 LVDKILAA
+1107 LVDRILAA
-1115 KEANS
+1115 KHANQS
-1120 QADTSA
+1120 ADTSA
-1126 WEREIDGLVYGLY
+1126 LEAEIDKLVYSLY
-1139 GLTEE
+1139 GLTDEE
-1144 EVKVVEGG
+1144 IAEIEQ
-1152 V
+1152 

>member
-69 ERTFDGHCDNLELRS
+69 ERTFDGHRDNLELRS

-141 SIATCERGSYT
+141 SIATCERGNYT
-152 RSSNIGEKLGK
+152 RSGNIGEKLGK

-170 NCTNAHRGHC
+170 NCANAHRGHC
-180 DLLKRMVG
+180 DLLKRMEG
-188 NRASNFDNLYKKW
+188 NRANNFDSLYKKW

-279 RELMRIVKDFN
+279 QELKRIVKDFN
-290 PQSASAHNYYNAIL
+290 PQSVSAHNYYNAIL
-304 QNLFFATLNCEKPD
+304 QNLFFATLNCEKSE
-318 RKFIPE
+318 RNFIPE
-324 SYHGRNEGYGV
+324 SYHGKNEGYGV

-345 NIGKEEFMALFKDIP
+345 NIGKEEFKALFKDIP

-388 MVPDML
+388 VVPDML

-422 PIEQDISLDPEL
+422 PIEQDTSLDPEL

-488 QIRGLLEYHDGA
+488 QIRGLLEYHDGT

-505 DEQRKQVMTLLYH
+505 DDQRKRVMTSLYH

-566 QAYTKTND
+566 QAYSKTKD

-670 EDKKEVLLD
+670 EDKKEELLD

-749 DGFDVVIGNPPYVN
+749 DGFDVVIGNPPYVSSKELISEDKALYRRYFATAN
-763 VEKIDKTIKNNIKL
+763 NQMDLYSLFIELSTKLIKPNALSSFIVPDSLIGRSNFSSTRYEIICKRTILNWIHINDVFESANVSSVIYLFRNEQLKDYSFEYTKADNVTQWKAGEGETIVVRKSVVEKAEFYKVCFSSEVETDLLVKINNTDKLSSIIKVWRGEEIGRKSSLISFYPTTNDRPLLAGDNVHRYEPVTWNRYIDNDDVGKSNYEKPKILIRQLGSCINATL
-777 FTTAYQKFDLYV
+777 DLDGCVTLQSIYNLALQNGNVQTLKYV
-789 LFYEIGIKLLKERGN
+789 L
-804 LTYITSNKFMSQGY
+804 
-818 GLLLRQLLLQKQIKR
+818 GLLNSKL
-833 LVNFN
+833 
-838 YDIFD
+838 YDFI
-843 SATVRTCILSLINDK
+843 
-858 PKKDNDIL
+858 
-866 VIDVN
+866 
-871 EKGDKYMFEQR
+871 
-882 LYNKIHQS
+882 YNKISGDKQTFQRII
-890 LFYDTDENNFRISLT
+890 LEN
-905 SEKTDLLSK
+905 
-914 IKSNCLF
+914 
-921 VEEICSVNYG
+921 V
-931 LRPSSEKLGLKK
+931 
-943 SSFIHSSNY
+943 
-952 SGKLKKYFEGKDMGF
+952 
-967 WLVNS
+967 
-972 YQYLDYQPD
+972 
-981 IIYNAMFPQL
+981 
-991 FSNEKLV
+991 
-998 GIRTLSDISK
+998 
-1008 LRFIYDN
+1008 
-1015 EGMYCNDSVVILTL
+1015 
-1029 WHLMKGVNYPTIVR
+1029 
-1043 TISPKA
+1043 
-1049 IHMSEQFSYKYIQGI
+1049 
-1064 LNSHLIKFYF
+1064 
-1074 NELMYDGTHFYP
+1074 
-1086 NHMKQLPIK
+1086 KQLPIPT
-1095 RATPAQ
+1095 ATPAQ
-1101 QKPIIA
+1101 QQPIIA
-1107 LVDKILAA
+1107 LVNKILAA
-1115 KEANS
+1115 KKANP

-1126 WEREIDGLVYGLY
+1126 WERDIDGLVYELY

-1152 V
+1152 A

>member
-12 DLRKASLCLLDQLEM
+12 DLRRASLCLLDQLEM

-46 SLSKAAKE
+46 SLSRATKE

-69 ERTFDGHCDNLELRS
+69 ERTFDSHHDNLELRT

-90 DEKYKGMF
+90 DEKYQGMF
-98 IFAIEVTPE
+98 IFAIEVTSE

-141 SIATCERGSYT
+141 SIATCERGSYA
-152 RSSNIGEKLGK
+152 RSGNIGEKLGK

-170 NCTNAHRGHC
+170 NCANAHRGHC
-180 DLLKRMVG
+180 DLLRRMEG
-188 NRASNFDNLYKKW
+188 NRATNFDSLYKKW

-279 RELMRIVKDFN
+279 QELKRIVKDFN
-290 PQSASAHNYYNAIL
+290 PQSVSAHNYYNAIL
-304 QNLFFATLNCEKPD
+304 QNLFFATLNCEKSE
-318 RKFIPE
+318 RNFIPE
-324 SYHGRNEGYGV
+324 SYHSKNEGYGV

-345 NIGKEEFMALFKDIP
+345 NIEKKEFLALFKDIP

-381 KEARRRA
+381 KEMKRRA
-388 MVPDML
+388 IVPDML

-488 QIRGLLEYHDGA
+488 QIRDLLEYHDGA

-505 DEQRKQVMTLLYH
+505 DEQRKQVMTSLYH

-552 WEAFIKTTAGAQAE
+552 WQAFIKTTAGAQAE
-566 QAYTKTND
+566 QAYTKTKD

-670 EDKKEVLLD
+670 EDKKEELLD

-702 IREELERMIADL
+702 IREELEGKIANL

-749 DGFDVVIGNPPYVN
+749 EGFDVVIGNPPYIRPHRIEDG
-763 VEKIDKTIKNNIKL
+763 EKVLLWKS
-777 FTTAYQKFDLYV
+777 YYV
-789 LFYEIGIKLLKERGN
+789 A
-804 LTYITSNKFMSQGY
+804 Q
-818 GLLLRQLLLQKQIKR
+818 Q
-833 LVNFN
+833 
-838 YDIFD
+838 
-843 SATVRTCILSLINDK
+843 
-858 PKKDNDIL
+858 
-866 VIDVN
+866 
-871 EKGDKYMFEQR
+871 
-882 LYNKIHQS
+882 
-890 LFYDTDENNFRISLT
+890 
-905 SEKTDLLSK
+905 KTDLYAFFIEKGCKTLCKGGVLSYIVPK
-914 IKSNCLF
+914 TWHSLYSFKKLRGLLINKYDITQIGILPEKVFDNATVETALLFVENSNKDSDISFVDVFDDRCVSTRNKESIKHDPDLNINLEETKDTNSTPLGDLCKMIVGIVSGNDEKYCRHEKLTDIDKPCIRGKNISRYEIKYTGEYIWYDRDQMIWDGNQKPKSTLKQAGGQSSPKKPSDFELSEKIVMQRISKKIIAALDTNQYYAHSSVVIIKSN
-921 VEEICSVNYG
+921 
-931 LRPSSEKLGLKK
+931 EKINFK
-943 SSFIHSSNY
+943 FI
-952 SGKLKKYFEGKDMGF
+952 L
-967 WLVNS
+967 
-972 YQYLDYQPD
+972 
-981 IIYNAMFPQL
+981 A
-991 FSNEKLV
+991 
-998 GIRTLSDISK
+998 
-1008 LRFIYDN
+1008 
-1015 EGMYCNDSVVILTL
+1015 
-1029 WHLMKGVNYPTIVR
+1029 
-1043 TISPKA
+1043 
-1049 IHMSEQFSYKYIQGI
+1049 I
-1064 LNSHLIKFYF
+1064 LNSKYVDSWLKKNTSNVSI
-1074 NELMYDGTHFYP
+1074 NLGTV
-1086 NHMKQLPIK
+1086 KKIPIPF
-1095 RATPAQ
+1095 ASMEQ
-1101 QKPIIA
+1101 QRHISQ
-1107 LVDKILAA
+1107 LVDEIIKHKL
-1115 KEANS
+1115 NHS
-1120 QADTSA
+1120 NTDTSA
-1126 WEREIDGLVYGLY
+1126 LEQEIDQLVYGLY

-1144 EVKVVEGG
+1144 EITVIEQSK
-1152 V
+1152 

>member
-12 DLRKASLCLLDQLEM
+12 DLRKASLALLDQLEM

-69 ERTFDGHCDNLELRS
+69 ERTFDGHRDNLEFRT
-84 AIENAK
+84 AIEGAK

-98 IFAIEVTPE
+98 IFAIELMPD

-141 SIATCERGSYT
+141 SIATCERGNYT
-152 RSSNIGEKLGK
+152 RSGNIGEKLGK

-170 NCTNAHRGHC
+170 NCANAHRGHC
-180 DLLKRMVG
+180 DLLKRMEG
-188 NRASNFDNLYKKW
+188 NRANNFDSLYKKW

-231 GRMRFP
+231 GRMHFP

-242 GHGKESRDETVI
+242 GHGNESRDETVI

-265 IKEKGLIPASLFNK
+265 IKEKGLIPVTLFNK
-279 RELMRIVKDFN
+279 QELKRIVKDFD
-290 PQSASAHNYYNAIL
+290 PQSASTHNYYNAIL

-345 NIGKEEFMALFKDIP
+345 NIGREEFMALFKNIP

-366 FERLDS
+366 FERLDN

-381 KEARRRA
+381 KEAKRRA
-388 MVPDML
+388 IVPDML

-488 QIRGLLEYHDGA
+488 QIRGLLEYHDGT

-505 DEQRKQVMTLLYH
+505 DEQRKRVMTSLYH

-566 QAYTKTND
+566 QAYTKTKD

-650 CANTLIGVDRR
+650 CANTLIGVDRS
-661 GGTISSVEI
+661 GGSFSSDEL
-670 EDKKEVLLD
+670 ERKKDELID
-679 VRKKLFYARTARNKK
+679 VRKKLFYARTAKTKK
-694 KFRAEDDA
+694 KYREEDDK
-702 IREELERMIADL
+702 IREELEGMIADMAGL
-714 SGFGSDDAR
+714 GTSVAK

-735 SSPFFDAEWMFGVK
+735 SSPFFDAKWMFGVK
-749 DGFDVVIGNPPYVN
+749 DGFDMVIGNPPYVVVPIGLYPNYKWNNDLYKMFFELSLKELCLPKGIVTMITPKFYLLNKDDSQMRLYFMDRIEILLLATCNPFEAVTEN
-763 VEKIDKTIKNNIKL
+763 VITIARKDIPKTKTIPYFDYDVETNS
-777 FTTAYQKFDLYV
+777 FVKFDDLNKEYCKTNKY
-789 LFYEIGIKLLKERGN
+789 YE
-804 LTYITSNKFMSQGY
+804 M
-818 GLLLRQLLLQKQIKR
+818 
-833 LVNFN
+833 V
-838 YDIFD
+838 
-843 SATVRTCILSLINDK
+843 
-858 PKKDNDIL
+858 
-866 VIDVN
+866 
-871 EKGDKYMFEQR
+871 
-882 LYNKIHQS
+882 
-890 LFYDTDENNFRISLT
+890 
-905 SEKTDLLSK
+905 
-914 IKSNCLF
+914 
-921 VEEICSVNYG
+921 
-931 LRPSSEKLGLKK
+931 LGLKADIIAILQK
-943 SSFIHSSNY
+943 MFSKGKELGRLTESKRGAEVSKNFLRENIYGLETLIGQDMRKY
-952 SGKLKKYFEGKDMGF
+952 SITWDETYLPTSHKEYRRLKEYFESE
-967 WLVNS
+967 VI
-972 YQYLDYQPD
+972 YLRR
-981 IIYNAMFPQL
+981 
-991 FSNEKLV
+991 V
-998 GIRTLSDISK
+998 
-1008 LRFIYDN
+1008 
-1015 EGMYCNDSVVILTL
+1015 DSMLEA
-1029 WHLMKGVNYPTIVR
+1029 
-1043 TISPKA
+1043 TISP
-1049 IHMSEQFSYKYIQGI
+1049 G
-1064 LNSHLIKFYF
+1064 KFYGY
-1074 NELMYDGTHFYP
+1074 NKNVYGIRRRRGCDYGIKYLLACINSKVVDFYYKKKFSTKKTDVFP
-1086 NHMKQLPIK
+1086 EIQTYLYEQLPIP
-1095 RATPAQ
+1095 PASKETQ
-1101 QKPIIA
+1101 LRIES
-1107 LVDKILAA
+1107 LVDRILAA
-1115 KEANS
+1115 KHANQS
-1120 QADTSA
+1120 ADTSA
-1126 WEREIDGLVYGLY
+1126 LEAEIDKLVYSLY
-1139 GLTEE
+1139 GLTDEE
-1144 EVKVVEGG
+1144 IAEIEQ
-1152 V
+1152 

>member
-69 ERTFDGHCDNLELRS
+69 ERTFDGHHDNLELRS
-84 AIENAK
+84 AIEDAK

-141 SIATCERGSYT
+141 SIATCERGSYA
-152 RSSNIGEKLGK
+152 RSGNIGEKLGK

-170 NCTNAHRGHC
+170 NCANAHRGHC
-180 DLLKRMVG
+180 DLLRRMEG
-188 NRASNFDNLYKKW
+188 NRANNFDSLYKKW

-279 RELMRIVKDFN
+279 RELKRIVKDFN

-304 QNLFFATLNCEKPD
+304 QNLFFATLNCEKSE
-318 RKFIPE
+318 RNFIPE
-324 SYHGRNEGYGV
+324 SYHGKNEGYGV

-345 NIGKEEFMALFKDIP
+345 NIGKEEFKALFKDIP

-388 MVPDML
+388 VVPDML

-488 QIRGLLEYHDGA
+488 QIRGLLEYHDGT

-505 DEQRKQVMTLLYH
+505 DEQRKRVMTSLYH

-566 QAYTKTND
+566 QAYKKTKD

-636 DSILPLPN
+636 DNILPLPN

-650 CANTLIGVDRR
+650 CANTLIGVDRS
-661 GGTISSVEI
+661 GGSFSSDEL
-670 EDKKEVLLD
+670 EQKKDELID
-679 VRKKLFYARTARNKK
+679 VRKKLFYARTAKTKK
-694 KFRAEDDA
+694 KYREEDDK
-702 IREELERMIADL
+702 IREELEGMIADMAGL
-714 SGFGSDDAR
+714 GTSVAK

-735 SSPFFDAEWMFGVK
+735 SSPFFDAEWMFGAK

-763 VEKIDKTIKNNIKL
+763 IANIKPDSYRVLLQTSFRSTRNKCDLYAFFIEKSFTLASSCGVISFIVPVTWKATDSFKKLREIIFKEHSVIRVVNLDYGTFDAVVKPMILLMSAQFKINYNIEVFQENFEPLYCINSHEILKNNNLSIDTETSVIDKNLLESIEKNC
-777 FTTAYQKFDLYV
+777 TTLGSILHFSR
-789 LFYEIGIKLLKERGN
+789 GIK
-804 LTYITSNKFMSQGY
+804 TSDD
-818 GLLLRQLLLQKQIKR
+818 KR
-833 LVNFN
+833 FICTN
-838 YDIFD
+838 
-843 SATVRTCILSLINDK
+843 
-858 PKKDNDIL
+858 
-866 VIDVN
+866 VIDKDCRKVFRGRHIRPYSFVWSGEYIWYRPDLMK
-871 EKGDKYMFEQR
+871 EKVGCLPHSKSFFE
-882 LYNKIHQS
+882 
-890 LFYDTDENNFRISLT
+890 
-905 SEKTDLLSK
+905 
-914 IKSNCLF
+914 
-921 VEEICSVNYG
+921 V
-931 LRPSSEKLGLKK
+931 P
-943 SSFIHSSNY
+943 
-952 SGKLKKYFEGKDMGF
+952 
-967 WLVNS
+967 
-972 YQYLDYQPD
+972 
-981 IIYNAMFPQL
+981 
-991 FSNEKLV
+991 EKLV
-998 GIRTLSDISK
+998 MQRIGMQLSVAYDDEQNYFLDTVNVSRYDSLNTSYSMKFLCGLLNSK
-1008 LRFIYDN
+1008 
-1015 EGMYCNDSVVILTL
+1015 VVNFWYQRKYQL
-1029 WHLMKGVNYPTIVR
+1029 PTIGGYELDS
-1043 TISPKA
+1043 IPIPKDC
-1049 IHMSEQFSYKYIQGI
+1049 SV
-1064 LNSHLIKFYF
+1064 
-1074 NELMYDGTHFYP
+1074 
-1086 NHMKQLPIK
+1086 
-1095 RATPAQ
+1095 Q
-1101 QKPIIA
+1101 QPIIT
-1107 LVDKILAA
+1107 LVTNITNA
-1115 KEANS
+1115 KRTDPS
-1120 QADTSA
+1120 SDTSK
-1126 WEREIDGLVYGLY
+1126 WENEIDKLVYSLY
-1139 GLTEE
+1139 GLTDEE
-1144 EVKVVEGG
+1144 IAVIEQ
-1152 V
+1152 

>member
-69 ERTFDGHCDNLELRS
+69 ERTFDGHRDNLELRS

-141 SIATCERGSYT
+141 SIATCERGNYT
-152 RSSNIGEKLGK
+152 RSGNIGEKLGK

-170 NCTNAHRGHC
+170 NCANAHRGHC
-180 DLLKRMVG
+180 DLLRRMEG
-188 NRASNFDNLYKKW
+188 NRATNFDSLYKKW

-223 WAMSLVGS
+223 WAMSLVCS

-478 HLIKTGIDEK
+478 HLAKTGIKEK
-488 QIRGLLEYHDGA
+488 QIRDLLEYHDGT

-505 DEQRKQVMTLLYH
+505 DEQRKQVMTSLYH

-552 WEAFIKTTAGAQAE
+552 WQAFIKTTAGAQAE

-670 EDKKEVLLD
+670 EDKKEELLD

-702 IREELERMIADL
+702 IREELEGMIANL

-735 SSPFFDAEWMFGVK
+735 SSPFFDVEWMFGVK
-749 DGFDVVIGNPPYVN
+749 EGFDVVIGNPPYVSSKELKSEDKALYRRYFATAN
-763 VEKIDKTIKNNIKL
+763 NQMDLYSLFIELSTKLIKPNALSSFIVPDSLIGRSNFSSTRYEIICKRTILNWIHINDVFESANVSSVIYLFRNEQLKDYSFEYTKADNVTQWKAGEGETIVVRKSVVEKAEFYKVCFSSEVETDLLVKINNTDKLSSIIKVWRGEEIGRKSSLISFYPTTNDRPLLAGDNVHRYEPVTWNRYIDNDDVGKSNYEKPKILIRQLGSCINATL
-777 FTTAYQKFDLYV
+777 DLDGCVTLQSIYNLALQNGNVHTLKYV
-789 LFYEIGIKLLKERGN
+789 L
-804 LTYITSNKFMSQGY
+804 
-818 GLLLRQLLLQKQIKR
+818 GLLNSKL
-833 LVNFN
+833 
-838 YDIFD
+838 YDFI
-843 SATVRTCILSLINDK
+843 
-858 PKKDNDIL
+858 
-866 VIDVN
+866 
-871 EKGDKYMFEQR
+871 
-882 LYNKIHQS
+882 YNKISGDKQTFQRII
-890 LFYDTDENNFRISLT
+890 LEN
-905 SEKTDLLSK
+905 
-914 IKSNCLF
+914 
-921 VEEICSVNYG
+921 V
-931 LRPSSEKLGLKK
+931 KK
-943 SSFIHSSNY
+943 
-952 SGKLKKYFEGKDMGF
+952 
-967 WLVNS
+967 
-972 YQYLDYQPD
+972 
-981 IIYNAMFPQL
+981 
-991 FSNEKLV
+991 
-998 GIRTLSDISK
+998 
-1008 LRFIYDN
+1008 
-1015 EGMYCNDSVVILTL
+1015 
-1029 WHLMKGVNYPTIVR
+1029 
-1043 TISPKA
+1043 
-1049 IHMSEQFSYKYIQGI
+1049 
-1064 LNSHLIKFYF
+1064 
-1074 NELMYDGTHFYP
+1074 
-1086 NHMKQLPIK
+1086 LPIPT
-1095 RATPAQ
+1095 ATPSQ
-1101 QKPIIA
+1101 QQPIIA

-1115 KEANS
+1115 KRANPH
-1120 QADTSA
+1120 AHTSA
-1126 WEREIDGLVYGLY
+1126 WEREIDGLVYELY
-1139 GLTEE
+1139 GLTED

-1152 V
+1152 A

>member
-27 RYTLGAGKPLQTKD
+27 RYTFGAGKPLQTKD

-69 ERTFDGHCDNLELRS
+69 ERTFDGYRDNLEFRT
-84 AIENAK
+84 AIEGAK

-98 IFAIEVTPE
+98 IFAIEVMPD

-223 WAMSLVGS
+223 WAMSLVGI
-231 GRMRFP
+231 GRMHFP

-279 RELMRIVKDFN
+279 QELKRIVKDFN
-290 PQSASAHNYYNAIL
+290 PQSVSAHNYYNAIL
-304 QNLFFATLNCEKPD
+304 QNLFFATLNCEKSE
-318 RKFIPE
+318 RNFIPE
-324 SYHGRNEGYGV
+324 SYHGKNEGYGV

-345 NIGKEEFMALFKDIP
+345 NIGKEEFKALFKDIP

-388 MVPDML
+388 VVPDML

-488 QIRGLLEYHDGA
+488 QIRDLLEYHDGT

-505 DEQRKQVMTLLYH
+505 NEQRKQVMTSLYH

-566 QAYTKTND
+566 QAYKKTKD

-636 DSILPLPN
+636 DNILPLPN

-650 CANTLIGVDRR
+650 CANTLIGVDRS
-661 GGTISSVEI
+661 GGSFSSDEL
-670 EDKKEVLLD
+670 EQKKDELID
-679 VRKKLFYARTARNKK
+679 VRKKLFYARTAKTKK
-694 KFRAEDDA
+694 KYREEDDK
-702 IREELERMIADL
+702 IREELEGMIADMAGL
-714 SGFGSDDAR
+714 GTSVAK

-749 DGFDVVIGNPPYVN
+749 DGFDVVIGNPPYVVVTNSSIYLPYFKTARCYEMYAFFFEKGLNLLRSGGVISFITASLYIKGLKFQSLREFLEKESSLVSLKNVGDDVFENVEMPTAVFIASKSKGNWSFADMIPGGRILEKMDSSGTQLQKFTNIQRGFEIGRDLVTVAGKYPFLTGSN
-763 VEKIDKTIKNNIKL
+763 VEKYTFRSLSYISE
-777 FTTAYQKFDLYV
+777 YV
-789 LFYEIGIKLLKERGN
+789 YLQ
-804 LTYITSNKFMSQGY
+804 FMKDDYYYTGPR
-818 GLLLRQLLLQKQIKR
+818 LLLRETGSSLTVLYLEDKIYSNRSLYSIK
-833 LVNFN
+833 
-838 YDIFD
+838 
-843 SATVRTCILSLINDK
+843 T
-858 PKKDNDIL
+858 KDNKFL
-866 VIDVN
+866 P
-871 EKGDKYMFEQR
+871 KYV
-882 LYNKIHQS
+882 LA
-890 LFYDTDENNFRISLT
+890 
-905 SEKTDLLSK
+905 
-914 IKSNCLF
+914 C
-921 VEEICSVNYG
+921 
-931 LRPSSEKLGLKK
+931 
-943 SSFIHSSNY
+943 
-952 SGKLKKYFEGKDMGF
+952 
-967 WLVNS
+967 
-972 YQYLDYQPD
+972 
-981 IIYNAMFPQL
+981 
-991 FSNEKLV
+991 
-998 GIRTLSDISK
+998 
-1008 LRFIYDN
+1008 
-1015 EGMYCNDSVVILTL
+1015 
-1029 WHLMKGVNYPTIVR
+1029 
-1043 TISPKA
+1043 
-1049 IHMSEQFSYKYIQGI
+1049 
-1064 LNSHLIKFYF
+1064 LNSKALQYYYSSKFRSDTELFPKIRIKQA
-1074 NELMYDGTHFYP
+1074 
-1086 NHMKQLPIK
+1086 KQLPIPT
-1095 RATPAQ
+1095 ATPAQ
-1101 QKPIIA
+1101 QQPIIA

-1115 KEANS
+1115 KKANS

-1126 WEREIDGLVYGLY
+1126 WEREIDKLVYELY
-1139 GLTEE
+1139 GLTED

-1152 V
+1152 A

>member
-69 ERTFDGHCDNLELRS
+69 ERTFDGHRDNLELRS

-141 SIATCERGSYT
+141 SIATCERGNYT
-152 RSSNIGEKLGK
+152 RSGNIGEKLGK

-170 NCTNAHRGHC
+170 NCANAHRGHC
-180 DLLKRMVG
+180 DLLKRMEG
-188 NRASNFDNLYKKW
+188 NRANNFDSLYKKW

-231 GRMRFP
+231 GRMHFP

-242 GHGKESRDETVI
+242 GHGNESRDETVI

-279 RELMRIVKDFN
+279 RELMRIVRDFN
-290 PQSASAHNYYNAIL
+290 PQVASAHNYYNAIL
-304 QNLFFATLNCEKPD
+304 QNLFFATLNCEKSD

-324 SYHGRNEGYGV
+324 SYHGKNEGYGV

-345 NIGKEEFMALFKDIP
+345 NIGREEFMALFKNIP

-388 MVPDML
+388 IVPDML

-478 HLIKTGIDEK
+478 HLAKTGIDEK
-488 QIRGLLEYHDGA
+488 QIRDLLEYHDRT

-505 DEQRKQVMTLLYH
+505 DEQRKLVMTSLYH

-552 WEAFIKTTAGAQAE
+552 WESFIKTTAGAQAE

-650 CANTLIGVDRR
+650 CANTLIGVDRN
-661 GGTISSVEI
+661 GGSFSSDELEKKKDELI
-670 EDKKEVLLD
+670 E
-679 VRKKLFYARTARNKK
+679 VRKKLFYARTAKTKK
-694 KFRAEDDA
+694 KYRGEDDE
-702 IREELERMIADL
+702 IREELEKMIADMAGL
-714 SGFGSDDAR
+714 GTSVAQ

-749 DGFDVVIGNPPYVN
+749 DGFDVVIGNPPYVAVRSGDISEN
-763 VEKIDKTIKNNIKL
+763 DKKVYKDSFCSATG
-777 FTTAYQKFDLYV
+777 QFDLYA
-789 LFYEIGIKLLKERGN
+789 LFMELGLNLLKDIGVM
-804 LTYITSNKFMSQGY
+804 TMITESTFVNNKDFAALRKIIVNENM
-818 GLLLRQLLLQKQIKR
+818 LLIIAYLGEE
-833 LVNFN
+833 VFT
-838 YDIFD
+838 
-843 SATVRTCILSLINDK
+843 SASVDVTISLI
-858 PKKDNDIL
+858 KKKKYS
-866 VIDVN
+866 N
-871 EKGDKYMFEQR
+871 EHKINICQSYKDF
-882 LYNKIHQS
+882 LNNCFIKIHQS
-890 LFYDTDENNFRISLT
+890 LFDSKENNYGIKVRSKK
-905 SEKTDLLSK
+905 SDLV
-914 IKSNCLF
+914 LF
-921 VEEICSVNYG
+921 
-931 LRPSSEKLGLKK
+931 EKLK
-943 SSFIHSSNY
+943 SKGVKLGEIADLPRGIEFGANSDEILDIKLNNGYYPLLVGKDIKRYNINFMDRYVAFDWFNVAVYKDFHIYEQPKLFIQRIRNLTLTERIVATYDEEGYLCTNTLRMLSI
-952 SGKLKKYFEGKDMGF
+952 KVAQKKKYMLKYILALLNST
-967 WLVNS
+967 LVNHV
-972 YQYLDYQPD
+972 
-981 IIYNAMFPQL
+981 F
-991 FSNEKLV
+991 
-998 GIRTLSDISK
+998 RTLFLNKDI
-1008 LRFIYDN
+1008 
-1015 EGMYCNDSVVILTL
+1015 
-1029 WHLMKGVNYPTIVR
+1029 
-1043 TISPKA
+1043 
-1049 IHMSEQFSYKYIQGI
+1049 YKY
-1064 LNSHLIKFYF
+1064 
-1074 NELMYDGTHFYP
+1074 
-1086 NHMKQLPIK
+1086 QLEQIPVPSIDI
-1095 RATPAQ
+1095 AQ
-1101 QKPIIA
+1101 QRPIIA

-1115 KEANS
+1115 KKANP
-1120 QADTSA
+1120 QVDTSA
-1126 WEREIDGLVYGLY
+1126 WEREIDKLVYELY
-1139 GLTEE
+1139 GLTED

-1152 V
+1152 A

>member
-69 ERTFDGHCDNLELRS
+69 ERTFDGHRDNLELRS
-84 AIENAK
+84 AIENAE

-188 NRASNFDNLYKKW
+188 NRANNFDSLYKKW

-265 IKEKGLIPASLFNK
+265 IKEKGLIPASLFNQ
-279 RELMRIVKDFN
+279 RELKRIVKDFN
-290 PQSASAHNYYNAIL
+290 PQAASAHNYYNAIL
-304 QNLFFATLNCEKPD
+304 QNLFFATLNCEKSE

-324 SYHGRNEGYGV
+324 SYHGKNEGYGV

-345 NIGKEEFMALFKDIP
+345 NIEKKEFLALLKDIP

-381 KEARRRA
+381 KEAKRRA
-388 MVPDML
+388 IVPDML

-488 QIRGLLEYHDGA
+488 LIRDLLEYHDGT

-505 DEQRKQVMTLLYH
+505 DDQRKQMMTSLYH

-552 WEAFIKTTAGAQAE
+552 WEAFIKTTAGAQAK
-566 QAYTKTND
+566 QAYSKTKD

-670 EDKKEVLLD
+670 EDKKEELLD

-702 IREELERMIADL
+702 IREELERMMADL

-749 DGFDVVIGNPPYVN
+749 DGFDVVIGNPPYVSSKELKSEDKALYRRYFATAN
-763 VEKIDKTIKNNIKL
+763 NQMDLYSLFIELSTKLIKPNALSSFIVPDSLIGRSNFSSTRYEIICKRTILNWIHINDVFESANVSSVIYLFRNEQLKDYSFEYTKADNVTQWKAGEGETIVVRKSIVEKAEFYKVCFSSEVETDLLVKINNTDKLSSIIKVWRGEEIGRKSSLISFYPTTNDRPLLAGDNVHRYEPVTWNRHIDNDDVGKSNYEKPKILIRQLGSCINATL
-777 FTTAYQKFDLYV
+777 DLDGCVTLQSIYNLALQNGNVQTLKYV
-789 LFYEIGIKLLKERGN
+789 L
-804 LTYITSNKFMSQGY
+804 
-818 GLLLRQLLLQKQIKR
+818 GLLNSKL
-833 LVNFN
+833 
-838 YDIFD
+838 YDFI
-843 SATVRTCILSLINDK
+843 
-858 PKKDNDIL
+858 
-866 VIDVN
+866 
-871 EKGDKYMFEQR
+871 
-882 LYNKIHQS
+882 YNKISGDKQTFQRII
-890 LFYDTDENNFRISLT
+890 LEN
-905 SEKTDLLSK
+905 
-914 IKSNCLF
+914 
-921 VEEICSVNYG
+921 V
-931 LRPSSEKLGLKK
+931 
-943 SSFIHSSNY
+943 
-952 SGKLKKYFEGKDMGF
+952 
-967 WLVNS
+967 
-972 YQYLDYQPD
+972 
-981 IIYNAMFPQL
+981 
-991 FSNEKLV
+991 
-998 GIRTLSDISK
+998 
-1008 LRFIYDN
+1008 
-1015 EGMYCNDSVVILTL
+1015 
-1029 WHLMKGVNYPTIVR
+1029 
-1043 TISPKA
+1043 
-1049 IHMSEQFSYKYIQGI
+1049 
-1064 LNSHLIKFYF
+1064 
-1074 NELMYDGTHFYP
+1074 
-1086 NHMKQLPIK
+1086 KQLPIPT
-1095 RATPAQ
+1095 ATPSQ
-1101 QKPIIA
+1101 QQPIIA
-1107 LVDKILAA
+1107 MVDKILAA
-1115 KEANS
+1115 KKTNP

>member
-59 TATWFVALID
+59 TVTWFVALID
-69 ERTFDGHCDNLELRS
+69 ERTFDGYRDNLEFRT
-84 AIENAK
+84 AIEGAK

-98 IFAIEVTPE
+98 IFAIEVMPD

-223 WAMSLVGS
+223 WAMSLVGI
-231 GRMRFP
+231 GRMHFP

-279 RELMRIVKDFN
+279 QELKRIVKDFN
-290 PQSASAHNYYNAIL
+290 PQSVSAHNYYNAIL
-304 QNLFFATLNCEKPD
+304 QNLFFATLNCEKSE
-318 RKFIPE
+318 RNFIPE
-324 SYHGRNEGYGV
+324 SYHGKNEGYGV

-345 NIGKEEFMALFKDIP
+345 NIGKEEFKALFKDIP

-388 MVPDML
+388 VVPDML

-488 QIRGLLEYHDGA
+488 QIRDLLEYHDRT

-505 DEQRKQVMTLLYH
+505 DEQRKRVMTSLYH

-566 QAYTKTND
+566 QAYKKTKD
-574 AETRKLQL
+574 SETRKLQL

-650 CANTLIGVDRR
+650 CANTLIGVDRS
-661 GGTISSVEI
+661 GGSFSSDVLEQ
-670 EDKKEVLLD
+670 KKDELID
-679 VRKKLFYARTARNKK
+679 VRKKLFYARTAKTKK
-694 KFRAEDDA
+694 KYREEDDK
-702 IREELERMIADL
+702 IREELEGMIADMAGL
-714 SGFGSDDAR
+714 GTSVAK

-735 SSPFFDAEWMFGVK
+735 SSPFFDAEWMFGAK
-749 DGFDVVIGNPPYVN
+749 DGFDVVIGNPPYVVVPIGLYPNYKWNNDLYKMFFELSLKELCLPKGIVTMITPKFYLLNKDDSQMRLYFMDRIEILLLATCNPFEAVTEN
-763 VEKIDKTIKNNIKL
+763 VITIARKDIPKTKTIP
-777 FTTAYQKFDLYV
+777 YFD
-789 LFYEIGIKLLKERGN
+789 
-804 LTYITSNKFMSQGY
+804 
-818 GLLLRQLLLQKQIKR
+818 
-833 LVNFN
+833 
-838 YDIFD
+838 YDVETNSF
-843 SATVRTCILSLINDK
+843 ALI
-858 PKKDNDIL
+858 P
-866 VIDVN
+866 
-871 EKGDKYMFEQR
+871 
-882 LYNKIHQS
+882 
-890 LFYDTDENNFRISLT
+890 
-905 SEKTDLLSK
+905 
-914 IKSNCLF
+914 
-921 VEEICSVNYG
+921 
-931 LRPSSEKLGLKK
+931 
-943 SSFIHSSNY
+943 
-952 SGKLKKYFEGKDMGF
+952 
-967 WLVNS
+967 
-972 YQYLDYQPD
+972 
-981 IIYNAMFPQL
+981 
-991 FSNEKLV
+991 
-998 GIRTLSDISK
+998 
-1008 LRFIYDN
+1008 
-1015 EGMYCNDSVVILTL
+1015 
-1029 WHLMKGVNYPTIVR
+1029 
-1043 TISPKA
+1043 
-1049 IHMSEQFSYKYIQGI
+1049 
-1064 LNSHLIKFYF
+1064 
-1074 NELMYDGTHFYP
+1074 
-1086 NHMKQLPIK
+1086 
-1095 RATPAQ
+1095 
-1101 QKPIIA
+1101 
-1107 LVDKILAA
+1107 
-1115 KEANS
+1115 
-1120 QADTSA
+1120 
-1126 WEREIDGLVYGLY
+1126 
-1139 GLTEE
+1139 
-1144 EVKVVEGG
+1144 
-1152 V
+1152 

>member
-69 ERTFDGHCDNLELRS
+69 ERTFDGHRDNLEFRT
-84 AIENAK
+84 AIEGAK

-98 IFAIEVTPE
+98 IFAIEVMPD

-180 DLLKRMVG
+180 DLLRRMEG
-188 NRASNFDNLYKKW
+188 NRANNFDSLYKKW

-231 GRMRFP
+231 GRMHFP

-265 IKEKGLIPASLFNK
+265 IKEKGLIPATLFNK
-279 RELMRIVKDFN
+279 QELKRIVKDFN

-304 QNLFFATLNCEKPD
+304 QNLFFATLNCEKSD

-324 SYHGRNEGYGV
+324 SYHGKNEGYGV
-335 NSLYRGDDLL
+335 NSLYRGNDLL
-345 NIGKEEFMALFKDIP
+345 NIGREEFMALFKDIP

-381 KEARRRA
+381 KEAKRRA
-388 MVPDML
+388 IVPDML

-488 QIRGLLEYHDGA
+488 QIRGLLEYHDGT

-505 DEQRKQVMTLLYH
+505 DDQRKQVMTSLYH

-566 QAYTKTND
+566 QAYKKTKD
-574 AETRKLQL
+574 SETRKLQL

-670 EDKKEVLLD
+670 EDKKEELLD

-749 DGFDVVIGNPPYVN
+749 DGFDVVIGNPPYVSSKELISEDKALYRRYFATAN
-763 VEKIDKTIKNNIKL
+763 NQMDLYSLFIELSTKLIKPNALSSFIVPDSLIGRSNFSSTRYEIICKRTILNWIHINDVFESANVSSVIYLFRNEQLKDYSFEYTKADNVTQWKAGEGETIVVRKSVVEKAEFYKVCFSSEVETDLLVKINNTDKLSSIIKVWRGEEIGRKSSLISFYPTTNDRPLLAGDNVHRYEPVTWNRYIDNDDVGKSNYEKPKILIRQLGSCINATL
-777 FTTAYQKFDLYV
+777 DLDGCVTLQSIYNLALQNGNVQTLKYV
-789 LFYEIGIKLLKERGN
+789 L
-804 LTYITSNKFMSQGY
+804 
-818 GLLLRQLLLQKQIKR
+818 GLLNSKL
-833 LVNFN
+833 
-838 YDIFD
+838 YDFI
-843 SATVRTCILSLINDK
+843 
-858 PKKDNDIL
+858 
-866 VIDVN
+866 
-871 EKGDKYMFEQR
+871 
-882 LYNKIHQS
+882 YNKISGDKQTFQRII
-890 LFYDTDENNFRISLT
+890 LEN
-905 SEKTDLLSK
+905 
-914 IKSNCLF
+914 
-921 VEEICSVNYG
+921 V
-931 LRPSSEKLGLKK
+931 
-943 SSFIHSSNY
+943 
-952 SGKLKKYFEGKDMGF
+952 
-967 WLVNS
+967 
-972 YQYLDYQPD
+972 
-981 IIYNAMFPQL
+981 
-991 FSNEKLV
+991 
-998 GIRTLSDISK
+998 
-1008 LRFIYDN
+1008 
-1015 EGMYCNDSVVILTL
+1015 
-1029 WHLMKGVNYPTIVR
+1029 
-1043 TISPKA
+1043 
-1049 IHMSEQFSYKYIQGI
+1049 
-1064 LNSHLIKFYF
+1064 
-1074 NELMYDGTHFYP
+1074 
-1086 NHMKQLPIK
+1086 KQLPIPT
-1095 RATPAQ
+1095 ATPAQ
-1101 QKPIIA
+1101 QHPIIA
-1107 LVDKILAA
+1107 LVDKILAV
-1115 KEANS
+1115 KKANS
-1120 QADTSA
+1120 QANTSA
-1126 WEREIDGLVYGLY
+1126 WEREIDGLVYELY
-1139 GLTEE
+1139 GLTED

-1152 V
+1152 A

>member
-69 ERTFDGHCDNLELRS
+69 ERTFDGHRDNLELRS

-141 SIATCERGSYT
+141 SIATCERGNYT
-152 RSSNIGEKLGK
+152 RSGNIGEKLGK

-170 NCTNAHRGHC
+170 NCANAHRGHC
-180 DLLKRMVG
+180 DLLKRMEG
-188 NRASNFDNLYKKW
+188 NRANNFDSLYKKW

-231 GRMRFP
+231 GRMHFP

-242 GHGKESRDETVI
+242 GHGNESRDETVI

-279 RELMRIVKDFN
+279 RELMRIVRDFN
-290 PQSASAHNYYNAIL
+290 PQVASAHNYYNAIL
-304 QNLFFATLNCEKPD
+304 QNLFFATLNCEKSD

-324 SYHGRNEGYGV
+324 SYHGKNEGYGV

-345 NIGKEEFMALFKDIP
+345 NIGREEFMALFKNIP

-366 FERLDS
+366 FERLDN

-381 KEARRRA
+381 KEVKRRA
-388 MVPDML
+388 VVPDML

-464 REIVEYMVNESLVQ
+464 REIVEYMVNASLVQ

-505 DEQRKQVMTLLYH
+505 DEQRKQVMTSLYH

-670 EDKKEVLLD
+670 EDKKEELLD

-735 SSPFFDAEWMFGVK
+735 SSPFFDSEWMFGVK
-749 DGFDVVIGNPPYVN
+749 DGFDVVIGNPPYVSSKELKSEDKALYRRYFATAN
-763 VEKIDKTIKNNIKL
+763 NQMDLYSLFIELSTKLIKPNALSSFIVPDSLIGRSNFSSTRYEIICKRTILNWIHINDVFESANVSSVIYLFRNEQLKDYSFEYTKADNVTQWKAGEGETIVVRKSVVEKAEFYKVCFSSEVETDLLVKINNTDKLSSIIKVWRGEEIGRKSSLISFYPTTNDRPLLAGDNVHRYEPVTWNRYIDNDDVGKSNYEKPKILIRQLGSCINATL
-777 FTTAYQKFDLYV
+777 DLDGCVTLQSIYNLALQNGNVQTLKYV
-789 LFYEIGIKLLKERGN
+789 L
-804 LTYITSNKFMSQGY
+804 
-818 GLLLRQLLLQKQIKR
+818 GLLNSKL
-833 LVNFN
+833 
-838 YDIFD
+838 YDFI
-843 SATVRTCILSLINDK
+843 
-858 PKKDNDIL
+858 
-866 VIDVN
+866 
-871 EKGDKYMFEQR
+871 
-882 LYNKIHQS
+882 YNKISGDKQTFQRII
-890 LFYDTDENNFRISLT
+890 LEN
-905 SEKTDLLSK
+905 
-914 IKSNCLF
+914 
-921 VEEICSVNYG
+921 V
-931 LRPSSEKLGLKK
+931 
-943 SSFIHSSNY
+943 
-952 SGKLKKYFEGKDMGF
+952 
-967 WLVNS
+967 
-972 YQYLDYQPD
+972 
-981 IIYNAMFPQL
+981 
-991 FSNEKLV
+991 
-998 GIRTLSDISK
+998 
-1008 LRFIYDN
+1008 
-1015 EGMYCNDSVVILTL
+1015 
-1029 WHLMKGVNYPTIVR
+1029 
-1043 TISPKA
+1043 
-1049 IHMSEQFSYKYIQGI
+1049 
-1064 LNSHLIKFYF
+1064 
-1074 NELMYDGTHFYP
+1074 
-1086 NHMKQLPIK
+1086 KQLPIPT
-1095 RATPAQ
+1095 ATPAQ
-1101 QKPIIA
+1101 QQPIIA
-1107 LVDKILAA
+1107 LVNKILAA
-1115 KEANS
+1115 KKANP

-1126 WEREIDGLVYGLY
+1126 WERDIDGLVYELY
-1139 GLTEE
+1139 GLTKEE
-1144 EVKVVEGG
+1144 IKVVEGG
-1152 V
+1152 A

>member
-12 DLRKASLCLLDQLEM
+12 DLRKASLALLDQLEM

-69 ERTFDGHCDNLELRS
+69 EHTFDGHRDNLEFRT
-84 AIENAK
+84 AIEGAK

-98 IFAIEVTPE
+98 IFAIEVMPD

-141 SIATCERGSYT
+141 SIATCERGRYN
-152 RSSNIGEKLGK
+152 RSGNIGEKLGK

-170 NCTNAHRGHC
+170 NCANAHRGHC
-180 DLLKRMVG
+180 DLLKRMEG
-188 NRASNFDNLYKKW
+188 NRANNFDSLYKKW

-231 GRMRFP
+231 GRMHFP

-242 GHGKESRDETVI
+242 GHGNESRDETVI

-279 RELMRIVKDFN
+279 HELKRIVKDFN

-345 NIGKEEFMALFKDIP
+345 NIEKKEFLALFKDIP

-381 KEARRRA
+381 KEMKRRA
-388 MVPDML
+388 IVPDML

-478 HLIKTGIDEK
+478 HLIKTGIDVK
-488 QIRGLLEYHDGA
+488 QIRGLLEYHDGK

-505 DEQRKQVMTLLYH
+505 DEQRKRVMTSLYH

-566 QAYTKTND
+566 QAYKKTKD
-574 AETRKLQL
+574 SETRKLQL

-598 ARKLFIIQNCIYGV
+598 ARKLFIIQNCIYGI

-636 DSILPLPN
+636 DNILPLPN

-650 CANTLIGVDRR
+650 CANTLIGVDRT
-661 GGTISSVEI
+661 GGSFSS
-670 EDKKEVLLD
+670 DKLEQKKDELID
-679 VRKKLFYARTARNKK
+679 VRKKLFYARTAKTKK
-694 KFRAEDDA
+694 KYREEDDK
-702 IREELERMIADL
+702 IREELEGMIADMAGL
-714 SGFGSDDAR
+714 GTSVAK
-723 QLVSWNPYDQNA
+723 QLVFWNPYDQNA

-749 DGFDVVIGNPPYVN
+749 DGFDVVIGNPPYVSSKELKSEDKALYRRYFATAN
-763 VEKIDKTIKNNIKL
+763 NQMDLYSLFIELSTKLIKPNALSSFIVPDSLIGRSNFSSTRYEIICKRTILNWIHINDVFESANVSSVIYLFRNEQLKDYSFEYIKADNVTQWKAGEGETIVVRKSVVEKAEFYKVCFSSEVETDLLIKINNTDKLSSIMKVWRGEEIGRKSSLISFYPTTNDRPLLAGDNVHRYEPITWSRYIDIDDVGKGNYEKPKILIRQLGSCINATLDLDGCVTLQSIYNL
-777 FTTAYQKFDLYV
+777 ALQKGNVQTLKYV
-789 LFYEIGIKLLKERGN
+789 L
-804 LTYITSNKFMSQGY
+804 
-818 GLLLRQLLLQKQIKR
+818 GLLNSKL
-833 LVNFN
+833 
-838 YDIFD
+838 YDFI
-843 SATVRTCILSLINDK
+843 
-858 PKKDNDIL
+858 
-866 VIDVN
+866 
-871 EKGDKYMFEQR
+871 
-882 LYNKIHQS
+882 YNKISGDKQTFQRII
-890 LFYDTDENNFRISLT
+890 LEN
-905 SEKTDLLSK
+905 
-914 IKSNCLF
+914 
-921 VEEICSVNYG
+921 V
-931 LRPSSEKLGLKK
+931 
-943 SSFIHSSNY
+943 
-952 SGKLKKYFEGKDMGF
+952 
-967 WLVNS
+967 
-972 YQYLDYQPD
+972 
-981 IIYNAMFPQL
+981 
-991 FSNEKLV
+991 
-998 GIRTLSDISK
+998 
-1008 LRFIYDN
+1008 
-1015 EGMYCNDSVVILTL
+1015 
-1029 WHLMKGVNYPTIVR
+1029 
-1043 TISPKA
+1043 
-1049 IHMSEQFSYKYIQGI
+1049 
-1064 LNSHLIKFYF
+1064 
-1074 NELMYDGTHFYP
+1074 
-1086 NHMKQLPIK
+1086 KQLPIPT
-1095 RATPAQ
+1095 ATPAQ
-1101 QKPIIA
+1101 QQPIIA
-1107 LVDKILAA
+1107 LVNKILAA
-1115 KEANS
+1115 KKANP

-1126 WEREIDGLVYGLY
+1126 WEREIDELVYELY
-1139 GLTEE
+1139 GLTPEE
-1144 EVKVVEGG
+1144 IAVIEQ
-1152 V
+1152 

>member
-12 DLRKASLCLLDQLEM
+12 DLRKASLALLDQLEM

-69 ERTFDGHCDNLELRS
+69 ERTFDGHRDNLEFRT
-84 AIENAK
+84 AIEGAK

-98 IFAIEVTPE
+98 IFAIEVMPD

-141 SIATCERGSYT
+141 SIATCERGRYN
-152 RSSNIGEKLGK
+152 RSGNIGEKLGK

-170 NCTNAHRGHC
+170 NCANAHRGHC
-180 DLLKRMVG
+180 DLLKRMEG
-188 NRASNFDNLYKKW
+188 NRANNFDSLYKKW

-231 GRMRFP
+231 GRMHFP

-242 GHGKESRDETVI
+242 GHGNESRDETVI

-265 IKEKGLIPASLFNK
+265 IKEKGLIPASLFNQ
-279 RELMRIVKDFN
+279 RELKRIVKDFN
-290 PQSASAHNYYNAIL
+290 PQAASAHNYYNAIL
-304 QNLFFATLNCEKPD
+304 QNLFFATLNCEKSE

-324 SYHGRNEGYGV
+324 SYHGKNEGYEV

-345 NIGKEEFMALFKDIP
+345 NIEKKEFLALLKDIP

-381 KEARRRA
+381 KEAKRRA
-388 MVPDML
+388 IVPDML

-478 HLIKTGIDEK
+478 HLIKTGINEK
-488 QIRGLLEYHDGA
+488 QIRDLLEYHDGT

-505 DEQRKQVMTLLYH
+505 DDQRKQVMTSLYH

-566 QAYTKTND
+566 QAYSKTKD

-650 CANTLIGVDRR
+650 CANTLIGIDKT
-661 GGTISSVEI
+661 GGSFSSDELEQKKDELIEI
-670 EDKKEVLLD
+670 
-679 VRKKLFYARTARNKK
+679 RKKLFYARTAKTKK
-694 KFRAEDDA
+694 KYRGEDDK
-702 IREELERMIADL
+702 IRKELEKMIADMAGL
-714 SGFGSDDAR
+714 GTSVAQ

-749 DGFDVVIGNPPYVN
+749 DGFDVVIGNPPYVVVTNSSIYLPYFKTARCYEMYAFFFEKGLNLLRSGGVISFITASLYIKGLKFQSLREFLEKESSLISLKNVGDDVFENVEMPTAVFIASKSKGNWSFADMIPGGRILEKMDSSGTQLQKFTNIQRGFEIGRDLVTLTGKYPFLTGSN
-763 VEKIDKTIKNNIKL
+763 VEKYTFRSLSYISE
-777 FTTAYQKFDLYV
+777 YV
-789 LFYEIGIKLLKERGN
+789 YLQ
-804 LTYITSNKFMSQGY
+804 FMKDDYYYTGPR
-818 GLLLRQLLLQKQIKR
+818 LLLRETGSSLTVLYLEDKIYSNRSLYSIK
-833 LVNFN
+833 
-838 YDIFD
+838 
-843 SATVRTCILSLINDK
+843 T
-858 PKKDNDIL
+858 KDNKFL
-866 VIDVN
+866 P
-871 EKGDKYMFEQR
+871 KYV
-882 LYNKIHQS
+882 LA
-890 LFYDTDENNFRISLT
+890 
-905 SEKTDLLSK
+905 
-914 IKSNCLF
+914 C
-921 VEEICSVNYG
+921 
-931 LRPSSEKLGLKK
+931 
-943 SSFIHSSNY
+943 
-952 SGKLKKYFEGKDMGF
+952 
-967 WLVNS
+967 
-972 YQYLDYQPD
+972 
-981 IIYNAMFPQL
+981 
-991 FSNEKLV
+991 
-998 GIRTLSDISK
+998 
-1008 LRFIYDN
+1008 
-1015 EGMYCNDSVVILTL
+1015 
-1029 WHLMKGVNYPTIVR
+1029 
-1043 TISPKA
+1043 
-1049 IHMSEQFSYKYIQGI
+1049 
-1064 LNSHLIKFYF
+1064 LNSKALQYYYSSKFRSDTELFPKIRIKQA
-1074 NELMYDGTHFYP
+1074 
-1086 NHMKQLPIK
+1086 KQLPVPA
-1095 RATPAQ
+1095 ATPAQ
-1101 QKPIIA
+1101 QQPIIS

-1115 KEANS
+1115 KKANP
-1120 QADTSA
+1120 QADTNA
-1126 WEREIDGLVYGLY
+1126 WEREIDRLVYELY
-1139 GLTEE
+1139 GLKKE

-1152 V
+1152 A

>member
-12 DLRKASLCLLDQLEM
+12 DLRKASLALLDQLEM

-69 ERTFDGHCDNLELRS
+69 ERTFDGYRDNLELQT
-84 AIENAK
+84 AIEDAK
-90 DEKYKGMF
+90 NEKYQGMF
-98 IFAIEVTPE
+98 IFAIEVMPD

-128 KPVVVMIRQAERL
+128 KPVVVMIRQAEKL
-141 SIATCERGSYT
+141 SIATCERGSYA
-152 RSSNIGEKLGK
+152 RSGNIGEKLGK

-170 NCTNAHRGHC
+170 NCANAHRGHC
-180 DLLKRMVG
+180 DLLKRMEG
-188 NRASNFDNLYKKW
+188 NRANNFDSLYKKW

-488 QIRGLLEYHDGA
+488 QIRGLLEYHDGT

-505 DEQRKQVMTLLYH
+505 DEQRKQVMTSLYH

-566 QAYTKTND
+566 QAYKKTKD

-670 EDKKEVLLD
+670 EDKKEELLD

-702 IREELERMIADL
+702 IREELEGMIADL

-723 QLVSWNPYDQNA
+723 QLVAWNPYDQNA

-749 DGFDVVIGNPPYVN
+749 DGFDVVIGNPPYVSSKELKSEDKALYRRYFATAN
-763 VEKIDKTIKNNIKL
+763 NQMDLYSLFIELSTKLIKPNALSSFIVPDSLIGRSNFSSTRYEIICKRTILNWIHINDVFESANVSSVIYLFRNEQLKDYSFEYTKADNVTQWKAGEGETIVVRKSVVEKAEFYKVCFSSEVETDLLVKINNTDKLSSIIKVWRGEEIGRKSSLISFYPTTNDRPLLAGDNVHRYEPVTWNRYIDNDDVGKSNYEKPKILIRQLGSCINATL
-777 FTTAYQKFDLYV
+777 DLDGCVTLQSIYNLALQNGNVQTLKYV
-789 LFYEIGIKLLKERGN
+789 L
-804 LTYITSNKFMSQGY
+804 
-818 GLLLRQLLLQKQIKR
+818 GLLNSKL
-833 LVNFN
+833 
-838 YDIFD
+838 YDFI
-843 SATVRTCILSLINDK
+843 
-858 PKKDNDIL
+858 
-866 VIDVN
+866 
-871 EKGDKYMFEQR
+871 
-882 LYNKIHQS
+882 YNKISGDKQTFQRII
-890 LFYDTDENNFRISLT
+890 LEN
-905 SEKTDLLSK
+905 
-914 IKSNCLF
+914 
-921 VEEICSVNYG
+921 V
-931 LRPSSEKLGLKK
+931 
-943 SSFIHSSNY
+943 
-952 SGKLKKYFEGKDMGF
+952 
-967 WLVNS
+967 
-972 YQYLDYQPD
+972 
-981 IIYNAMFPQL
+981 
-991 FSNEKLV
+991 
-998 GIRTLSDISK
+998 
-1008 LRFIYDN
+1008 
-1015 EGMYCNDSVVILTL
+1015 
-1029 WHLMKGVNYPTIVR
+1029 
-1043 TISPKA
+1043 
-1049 IHMSEQFSYKYIQGI
+1049 
-1064 LNSHLIKFYF
+1064 
-1074 NELMYDGTHFYP
+1074 
-1086 NHMKQLPIK
+1086 KQLPIPT
-1095 RATPAQ
+1095 ATPSQ
-1101 QKPIIA
+1101 QQPIITM
-1107 LVDKILAA
+1107 VDKILAA
-1115 KEANS
+1115 KKTNS
-1120 QADTSA
+1120 QADTGA
-1126 WEREIDGLVYGLY
+1126 WEREIDGLVYELY
-1139 GLTEE
+1139 GLTED

-1152 V
+1152 RVKTAF

>member
-1 MKETLKLFTKS
+1 
-12 DLRKASLCLLDQLEM
+12 
-27 RYTLGAGKPLQTKD
+27 
-41 LFAGK
+41 
-46 SLSKAAKE
+46 
-54 ALDIV
+54 
-59 TATWFVALID
+59 
-69 ERTFDGHCDNLELRS
+69 
-84 AIENAK
+84 
-90 DEKYKGMF
+90 
-98 IFAIEVTPE
+98 
-107 AKLSRTV
+107 
-114 AANITRAFNKLAVD
+114 
-128 KPVVVMIRQAERL
+128 
-141 SIATCERGSYT
+141 
-152 RSSNIGEKLGK
+152 LGK

-170 NCTNAHRGHC
+170 NCANAHRGHC
-180 DLLKRMVG
+180 DLLKRMEG
-188 NRASNFDNLYKKW
+188 NRANNFDSLYKKW
-201 LEVFDVKL
+201 FEVFDVKL

-265 IKEKGLIPASLFNK
+265 IKEKGLIPATLFNK
-279 RELMRIVKDFN
+279 QELKRIVKDFN
-290 PQSASAHNYYNAIL
+290 PQSVSAHNYYNAIL
-304 QNLFFATLNCEKPD
+304 QNLFFATLNCEKPE

-324 SYHGRNEGYGV
+324 SYHGKNDGYGV

-345 NIGKEEFMALFKDIP
+345 NIGKEEFMALFKNIP

-366 FERLDS
+366 FERLDN

-388 MVPDML
+388 IVPDML

-478 HLIKTGIDEK
+478 HLTKTGIDEK
-488 QIRGLLEYHDGA
+488 QIRDLLEYHDGS

-505 DEQRKQVMTLLYH
+505 DEQRKKMMTSLYH

-538 MVHVLRQIDPDNAH
+538 MVHVLRQIDPNNAH
-552 WEAFIKTTAGAQAE
+552 WQAFIKTTAGAQAE

-636 DSILPLPN
+636 DNILPLPN

-650 CANTLIGVDRR
+650 CANTLIGVDKN
-661 GGTISSVEI
+661 GGSFSSDEL
-670 EDKKEVLLD
+670 EQKKDELID
-679 VRKKLFYARTARNKK
+679 VRKKLFYARTAKTKK
-694 KFRAEDDA
+694 KYRDEDDK
-702 IREELERMIADL
+702 IREELEGMIADMAGL
-714 SGFGSDDAR
+714 GTSVAK

-749 DGFDVVIGNPPYVN
+749 DGFDVVIGNPPYFQMKKGCVS
-763 VEKIDKTIKNNIKL
+763 KTVYP
-777 FTTAYQKFDLYV
+777 F
-789 LFYEIGIKLLKERGN
+789 
-804 LTYITSNKFMSQGY
+804 S
-818 GLLLRQLLLQKQIKR
+818 
-833 LVNFN
+833 
-838 YDIFD
+838 
-843 SATVRTCILSLINDK
+843 
-858 PKKDNDIL
+858 
-866 VIDVN
+866 
-871 EKGDKYMFEQR
+871 
-882 LYNKIHQS
+882 
-890 LFYDTDENNFRISLT
+890 
-905 SEKTDLLSK
+905 
-914 IKSNCLF
+914 
-921 VEEICSVNYG
+921 
-931 LRPSSEKLGLKK
+931 
-943 SSFIHSSNY
+943 
-952 SGKLKKYFEGKDMGF
+952 EGKDTGKQNIYKLF
-967 WLVNS
+967 IELSYNS
-972 YQYLDYQPD
+972 LIDNGIGSLITQSSLMCDASAQYTRELLLKHTTLHQV
-981 IIYNAMFPQL
+981 IEFPKVAPHPEGQL
-991 FSNEKLV
+991 FKGALV
-998 GIRTLSDISK
+998 ATCITIFKKTPADNAHVFYLSA
-1008 LRFIYDN
+1008 N
-1015 EGMYCNDSVVILTL
+1015 NDLT
-1029 WHLMKGVNYPTIVR
+1029 TIN
-1043 TISPKA
+1043 
-1049 IHMSEQFSYKYIQGI
+1049 QFD
-1064 LNSHLIKFYF
+1064 FA
-1074 NELMYDGTHFYP
+1074 ELKQTEPLSFYP
-1086 NHMKQLPIK
+1086 NGYCLPLIRKNDFPIIEKMNSGTIFLEKLISKSSQGDFNLTNEKHCFSTRISDVKMYRGCHIHRYYMDDDVQEYIQNNYKAELIYSNMTNTWLICQNISGMTDKNRFNVAITKGNKCLFGHSVDKILLKANTNSKFILALLNSKMIDWYFRKTSTNNHVNIYELEQLPIPT
-1095 RATPAQ
+1095 ATPLQ
-1101 QKPIIA
+1101 QQPIIA

-1115 KEANS
+1115 KKANP

-1126 WEREIDGLVYGLY
+1126 WERKIDELVYELY
-1139 GLTEE
+1139 GLTPEE
-1144 EVKVVEGG
+1144 IAVIEQ
-1152 V
+1152 

>member
-12 DLRKASLCLLDQLEM
+12 DLRKASLALLDQLEM

-69 ERTFDGHCDNLELRS
+69 ERTFDGYRDNLELQT
-84 AIENAK
+84 AIEDAK
-90 DEKYKGMF
+90 NEKYQGMF
-98 IFAIEVTPE
+98 IFAIEVMPD

-128 KPVVVMIRQAERL
+128 KPVVVMIRQAEKL
-141 SIATCERGSYT
+141 SIATCERGSYA
-152 RSSNIGEKLGK
+152 RSGNIGEKLGK

-170 NCTNAHRGHC
+170 NCANAHRGHC
-180 DLLKRMVG
+180 DLLKRMEG
-188 NRASNFDNLYKKW
+188 NRANNFDSLYKKW

-265 IKEKGLIPASLFNK
+265 IKEKGLIPATLFNK
-279 RELMRIVKDFN
+279 QELKRIVKDFN
-290 PQSASAHNYYNAIL
+290 PQAASAHNYYNAIL
-304 QNLFFATLNCEKPD
+304 QNLFFATLNCEKSE

-324 SYHGRNEGYGV
+324 SYHGKNEGYGV

-345 NIGKEEFMALFKDIP
+345 NIEKKEFLTLFKDIP

-372 GQNYYDGFS
+372 GLNYYDGFS

-388 MVPDML
+388 IVPDML
-394 FFREDVNDGHC
+394 FFREDMNDGHC

-478 HLIKTGIDEK
+478 HLAKTGIDELK
-488 QIRGLLEYHDGA
+488 IRSLLEYHDA
-500 QTELT
+500 TQAELT
-505 DEQRKQVMTLLYH
+505 DEQRKKVMTSLYH

-552 WEAFIKTTAGAQAE
+552 WEVFIKTTAGAQAE
-566 QAYTKTND
+566 QAYSKTKD
-574 AETRKLQL
+574 AETRRLQL

-650 CANTLIGVDRR
+650 CANTLIGVDRT
-661 GGTISSVEI
+661 GGSFSS
-670 EDKKEVLLD
+670 DKLEQKKDELID
-679 VRKKLFYARTARNKK
+679 VRKKLFYARTAKTKK
-694 KFRAEDDA
+694 KYREEDDK
-702 IREELERMIADL
+702 IREELESMIADMAGL
-714 SGFGSDDAR
+714 GTSVAK

-749 DGFDVVIGNPPYVN
+749 DGFDVVIGNPPYVVVTNSSIYLPYFKTARCYEMYAFFFEKGLNLLRSGGVISFITASLYIKGLKFQSLREFLEKESSLVSLKNVGDDVFENVEMPTAVFIASKSKGNWSFADMISGGRILGKMDSSGTQLQKFTNIQRGFEIGRDLVTVAGKYPFLTGSN
-763 VEKIDKTIKNNIKL
+763 VEKYTFRSLSYISE
-777 FTTAYQKFDLYV
+777 YV
-789 LFYEIGIKLLKERGN
+789 YLGI
-804 LTYITSNKFMSQGY
+804 
-818 GLLLRQLLLQKQIKR
+818 
-833 LVNFN
+833 
-838 YDIFD
+838 
-843 SATVRTCILSLINDK
+843 
-858 PKKDNDIL
+858 
-866 VIDVN
+866 
-871 EKGDKYMFEQR
+871 
-882 LYNKIHQS
+882 
-890 LFYDTDENNFRISLT
+890 
-905 SEKTDLLSK
+905 
-914 IKSNCLF
+914 
-921 VEEICSVNYG
+921 
-931 LRPSSEKLGLKK
+931 
-943 SSFIHSSNY
+943 
-952 SGKLKKYFEGKDMGF
+952 
-967 WLVNS
+967 
-972 YQYLDYQPD
+972 
-981 IIYNAMFPQL
+981 
-991 FSNEKLV
+991 
-998 GIRTLSDISK
+998 
-1008 LRFIYDN
+1008 
-1015 EGMYCNDSVVILTL
+1015 VV
-1029 WHLMKGVNYPTIVR
+1029 
-1043 TISPKA
+1043 
-1049 IHMSEQFSYKYIQGI
+1049 
-1064 LNSHLIKFYF
+1064 
-1074 NELMYDGTHFYP
+1074 
-1086 NHMKQLPIK
+1086 
-1095 RATPAQ
+1095 
-1101 QKPIIA
+1101 
-1107 LVDKILAA
+1107 
-1115 KEANS
+1115 
-1120 QADTSA
+1120 
-1126 WEREIDGLVYGLY
+1126 
-1139 GLTEE
+1139 
-1144 EVKVVEGG
+1144 
-1152 V
+1152 

>member
-12 DLRKASLCLLDQLEM
+12 DLRKASLALLDQLEM

-69 ERTFDGHCDNLELRS
+69 ERTFDGYRDNLEFRT
-84 AIENAK
+84 AIEGAK

-98 IFAIEVTPE
+98 IFAIEVMPD

-223 WAMSLVGS
+223 WAMSLVGI
-231 GRMRFP
+231 GRMHFP

-279 RELMRIVKDFN
+279 QELKRIVKDFN
-290 PQSASAHNYYNAIL
+290 PQSVSAHNYYNAIL
-304 QNLFFATLNCEKPD
+304 QNLFFATLNCEKSE

-324 SYHGRNEGYGV
+324 SYHGKNEGYGV

-345 NIGKEEFMALFKDIP
+345 NIEKKEFLALFKDIP

-366 FERLDS
+366 FERLDN

-388 MVPDML
+388 VVPDML

-488 QIRGLLEYHDGA
+488 QIRGLLEYHDGT

-505 DEQRKQVMTLLYH
+505 DDQRKQVMTSLYH

-566 QAYTKTND
+566 QAYTKTKD

-650 CANTLIGVDRR
+650 CANTLIGVDRH
-661 GGTISSVEI
+661 GGTISSAEI
-670 EDKKEVLLD
+670 EDKKDELLE

-694 KFRAEDDA
+694 KFRSEDDA

-723 QLVSWNPYDQNA
+723 QLVAWNPYDQNA

-763 VEKIDKTIKNNIKL
+763 VKRGINSSHKIIYKDIYKAAKGQYDLFTLFIEFSLKIGNTVSFIVPKPLLNNENYKTSRDQLLHSNLIQVVTGSNIFDNAGVESCIFLTSHYSQPNSNVKILKYDDGVFNLVNNINQNTFL
-777 FTTAYQKFDLYV
+777 LSDSSIIST
-789 LFYEIGIKLLKERGN
+789 EI
-804 LTYITSNKFMSQGY
+804 
-818 GLLLRQLLLQKQIKR
+818 
-833 LVNFN
+833 
-838 YDIFD
+838 
-843 SATVRTCILSLINDK
+843 
-858 PKKDNDIL
+858 
-866 VIDVN
+866 
-871 EKGDKYMFEQR
+871 
-882 LYNKIHQS
+882 
-890 LFYDTDENNFRISLT
+890 DTDDIQII
-905 SEKTDLLSK
+905 D
-914 IKSNCLF
+914 
-921 VEEICSVNYG
+921 
-931 LRPSSEKLGLKK
+931 
-943 SSFIHSSNY
+943 
-952 SGKLKKYFEGKDMGF
+952 KLKKFRQFDSIFEIKRGVEAGKKDDSIVDFPTSDKVLRGQDVELYNVNFCNKYILFDDFDIQKFKERRLYSEPKILIRRVSNQIIATYDREGYVVLNTLYCVKSKQNESGSLLFYTGIFNSRLVSF
-967 WLVNS
+967 WFTKTFCNTDKL
-972 YQYLDYQPD
+972 
-981 IIYNAMFPQL
+981 FPY
-991 FSNEKLV
+991 
-998 GIRTLSDISK
+998 IRTSQL
-1008 LRFIYDN
+1008 
-1015 EGMYCNDSVVILTL
+1015 
-1029 WHLMKGVNYPTIVR
+1029 
-1043 TISPKA
+1043 
-1049 IHMSEQFSYKYIQGI
+1049 
-1064 LNSHLIKFYF
+1064 
-1074 NELMYDGTHFYP
+1074 
-1086 NHMKQLPIK
+1086 KQLPIPT
-1095 RATPAQ
+1095 ATPAQ
-1101 QKPIIA
+1101 QQPIIA

-1115 KEANS
+1115 KKANP

-1126 WEREIDGLVYGLY
+1126 WEREIDKSVYELY
-1139 GLTEE
+1139 GLTED

-1152 V
+1152 A

>member
-54 ALDIV
+54 ALGIV

-69 ERTFDGHCDNLELRS
+69 ERTFDGHRDNLELRS

-90 DEKYKGMF
+90 NEKYKGMF

-128 KPVVVMIRQAERL
+128 KPVVVIIRQAEKL
-141 SIATCERGSYT
+141 SIATCERGSYV
-152 RSSNIGEKLGK
+152 RSNNIGEKLGK

-170 NCTNAHRGHC
+170 NCANAHRGHC
-180 DLLKRMVG
+180 DLLRRMEG
-188 NRASNFDNLYKKW
+188 NRANNFDSLYKKW

-223 WAMSLVGS
+223 WAMSLVSS

-265 IKEKGLIPASLFNK
+265 IKEKGLIPATLFNK
-279 RELMRIVKDFN
+279 QELKRIVRDFN
-290 PQSASAHNYYNAIL
+290 PQVASAHNYYNAIL
-304 QNLFFATLNCEKPD
+304 QNLFFATLNCEKSE

-324 SYHGRNEGYGV
+324 SYHGKNEGYGV

-345 NIGKEEFMALFKDIP
+345 NIEKKEFLALFKDIP

-388 MVPDML
+388 VVPDML

-488 QIRGLLEYHDGA
+488 QIRDLLEYHDGT

-505 DEQRKQVMTLLYH
+505 NEQRKQVMTSLYH

-566 QAYTKTND
+566 QAYKKTKD

-636 DSILPLPN
+636 DNILPLPN

-650 CANTLIGVDRR
+650 CANTLIGVDRS
-661 GGTISSVEI
+661 GGSFSSDEL
-670 EDKKEVLLD
+670 EQKKDELID
-679 VRKKLFYARTARNKK
+679 VRKKLFYARTAKTKK
-694 KFRAEDDA
+694 KYREEDDK
-702 IREELERMIADL
+702 IREELEGMIADMAGL
-714 SGFGSDDAR
+714 GTSVAK

-735 SSPFFDAEWMFGVK
+735 SSPFFDAEWMFGAK
-749 DGFDVVIGNPPYVN
+749 DGFDVVIGNPPYVSSKELISEDKALYRRYFATAN
-763 VEKIDKTIKNNIKL
+763 NQMDLYSLFIELSTKLIKPNALSSFIVPDSLIGRSNFSSTRYEIICKRTILNWIHINDVFESANVSSVIYLFRNEQLKDYSFEYTKADNVTQWKAGEGETIVVRKSVVEKAEFYKVCFSSEVETDLLVKINNTDKLSSIIKVWRGEEIGRKSSLITFYPTTNDRPLLAGDNVHRYEPVTWNRYIDNDDVGKSNYEKPKILIRQLGSCINATL
-777 FTTAYQKFDLYV
+777 DLDGCVTLQSIYNLALQNGNVQTLKYV
-789 LFYEIGIKLLKERGN
+789 L
-804 LTYITSNKFMSQGY
+804 
-818 GLLLRQLLLQKQIKR
+818 GLLNSKL
-833 LVNFN
+833 
-838 YDIFD
+838 YDFI
-843 SATVRTCILSLINDK
+843 
-858 PKKDNDIL
+858 
-866 VIDVN
+866 
-871 EKGDKYMFEQR
+871 
-882 LYNKIHQS
+882 YNKISGDKQTFQRII
-890 LFYDTDENNFRISLT
+890 LEN
-905 SEKTDLLSK
+905 
-914 IKSNCLF
+914 
-921 VEEICSVNYG
+921 V
-931 LRPSSEKLGLKK
+931 
-943 SSFIHSSNY
+943 
-952 SGKLKKYFEGKDMGF
+952 
-967 WLVNS
+967 
-972 YQYLDYQPD
+972 
-981 IIYNAMFPQL
+981 
-991 FSNEKLV
+991 
-998 GIRTLSDISK
+998 
-1008 LRFIYDN
+1008 
-1015 EGMYCNDSVVILTL
+1015 
-1029 WHLMKGVNYPTIVR
+1029 
-1043 TISPKA
+1043 
-1049 IHMSEQFSYKYIQGI
+1049 
-1064 LNSHLIKFYF
+1064 
-1074 NELMYDGTHFYP
+1074 
-1086 NHMKQLPIK
+1086 KQLPIPT
-1095 RATPAQ
+1095 ATPAQ
-1101 QKPIIA
+1101 QQPIIA
-1107 LVDKILAA
+1107 LVNKILAA
-1115 KEANS
+1115 KKANP

-1126 WEREIDGLVYGLY
+1126 WEREIDGLVYELY
-1139 GLTEE
+1139 GLTED

-1152 V
+1152 A

>member
-12 DLRKASLCLLDQLEM
+12 DLRKASLALLDQLEM

-69 ERTFDGHCDNLELRS
+69 ERTFDGYRDNLEFRT
-84 AIENAK
+84 AIEGAK

-98 IFAIEVTPE
+98 IFAIEVTPD

-141 SIATCERGSYT
+141 SIATCERGSYA
-152 RSSNIGEKLGK
+152 RSGNIGEKLGK

-170 NCTNAHRGHC
+170 NCANAHRGHC
-180 DLLKRMVG
+180 DLLRRMEG
-188 NRASNFDNLYKKW
+188 NRATNFDSLYKKW

-231 GRMRFP
+231 GRMHFP

-265 IKEKGLIPASLFNK
+265 IKEKGLIPATLFNK
-279 RELMRIVKDFN
+279 QELKRIVKDFN
-290 PQSASAHNYYNAIL
+290 PQSASAHNYYNTIL
-304 QNLFFATLNCEKPD
+304 QNLFFATLNCEKSD

-324 SYHGRNEGYGV
+324 SYHGKNEGYGV
-335 NSLYRGDDLL
+335 NSLYRGEDLL
-345 NIGKEEFMALFKDIP
+345 NIGREEFMALFKDIP

-372 GQNYYDGFS
+372 GLNYYDGFS
-381 KEARRRA
+381 KEAKRRA
-388 MVPDML
+388 VVPDML

-488 QIRGLLEYHDGA
+488 QIRGLLEYHDGT

-505 DEQRKQVMTLLYH
+505 DNQRKQVMTSLYH

-636 DSILPLPN
+636 DNILPLPN

-670 EDKKEVLLD
+670 EDKKEELLD

-702 IREELERMIADL
+702 IREELEGMIANL

-749 DGFDVVIGNPPYVN
+749 EGFDVVIGNPPYVVVTNSSIYLPYFKTARCYEMYAFFFEKGLNLLRSGGVISFITASLYIKGLKFQSLREFLEKESSLVSLKNVGDDVFENVEMPTAVFIASKSKGNWSFADMIPGGRILEKMDSSGTQLQKFTNIQRGFEIGRDLVTVAGKYPFLTGSN
-763 VEKIDKTIKNNIKL
+763 VEKYTFRSLSYISE
-777 FTTAYQKFDLYV
+777 YV
-789 LFYEIGIKLLKERGN
+789 YLQ
-804 LTYITSNKFMSQGY
+804 FMKDDYYYTGPR
-818 GLLLRQLLLQKQIKR
+818 LLLRETGSSLTVLYLEDKIYSNRSLYSIK
-833 LVNFN
+833 
-838 YDIFD
+838 
-843 SATVRTCILSLINDK
+843 T
-858 PKKDNDIL
+858 KDNKFL
-866 VIDVN
+866 P
-871 EKGDKYMFEQR
+871 KYV
-882 LYNKIHQS
+882 LA
-890 LFYDTDENNFRISLT
+890 
-905 SEKTDLLSK
+905 
-914 IKSNCLF
+914 C
-921 VEEICSVNYG
+921 
-931 LRPSSEKLGLKK
+931 
-943 SSFIHSSNY
+943 
-952 SGKLKKYFEGKDMGF
+952 
-967 WLVNS
+967 
-972 YQYLDYQPD
+972 
-981 IIYNAMFPQL
+981 
-991 FSNEKLV
+991 
-998 GIRTLSDISK
+998 
-1008 LRFIYDN
+1008 
-1015 EGMYCNDSVVILTL
+1015 
-1029 WHLMKGVNYPTIVR
+1029 
-1043 TISPKA
+1043 
-1049 IHMSEQFSYKYIQGI
+1049 
-1064 LNSHLIKFYF
+1064 LNSKALQYYYSSKFRSDTELFPKIRIKQA
-1074 NELMYDGTHFYP
+1074 
-1086 NHMKQLPIK
+1086 KQLPIPT
-1095 RATPAQ
+1095 ATPTQ
-1101 QKPIIA
+1101 QQPIVA
-1107 LVDKILAA
+1107 LVDKILVA
-1115 KEANS
+1115 KKANP
-1120 QADTSA
+1120 QADTGA
-1126 WEREIDGLVYGLY
+1126 WEREIDELVYELY
-1139 GLTEE
+1139 GLTED

-1152 V
+1152 A

>member
-12 DLRKASLCLLDQLEM
+12 DLRKASLALLDQLEM
-27 RYTLGAGKPLQTKD
+27 RYTLGAGKSLQTKD

-46 SLSKAAKE
+46 SLSRTAKE

-69 ERTFDGHCDNLELRS
+69 ERTFDGYRDNLELQT
-84 AIENAK
+84 AIEDAK
-90 DEKYKGMF
+90 NEKYQGMF
-98 IFAIEVTPE
+98 IFAIEVMPD

-128 KPVVVMIRQAERL
+128 KPVVVMIRQAEKL
-141 SIATCERGSYT
+141 SIATCERGSYA
-152 RSSNIGEKLGK
+152 RSGNIGEKLGK
-163 VSVLHNI
+163 VSVLYNI
-170 NCTNAHRGHC
+170 NCANAHRGHC
-180 DLLKRMVG
+180 DLLRRMEG
-188 NRASNFDNLYKKW
+188 NRANNFDSLYKKW

-366 FERLDS
+366 FERLDN

-381 KEARRRA
+381 KEAKRRA
-388 MVPDML
+388 IVPDML
-394 FFREDVNDGHC
+394 FFRENVNDGHC

-505 DEQRKQVMTLLYH
+505 DEQRKQVMTSLYH

-552 WEAFIKTTAGAQAE
+552 WQAFIKTTAGAQAE

-650 CANTLIGVDRR
+650 CANTLIGVDRH
-661 GGTISSVEI
+661 GGTISSAEI
-670 EDKKEVLLD
+670 EDKKDELLE

-702 IREELERMIADL
+702 IREELEGMIANL

-749 DGFDVVIGNPPYVN
+749 EGFDVVIGNPPYVVVPIGLYPNYKWNNDLYKMFFELSLKELCLPKGIVTMITPKFYLLNKDDSQMRLYFMDRIEILLLATCNPFEAVTEN
-763 VEKIDKTIKNNIKL
+763 VITIARKDIPKTKTIL
-777 FTTAYQKFDLYV
+777 YFDYDVETNSFVRFDDLNKEYCKTNKY
-789 LFYEIGIKLLKERGN
+789 YE
-804 LTYITSNKFMSQGY
+804 M
-818 GLLLRQLLLQKQIKR
+818 
-833 LVNFN
+833 V
-838 YDIFD
+838 
-843 SATVRTCILSLINDK
+843 
-858 PKKDNDIL
+858 
-866 VIDVN
+866 
-871 EKGDKYMFEQR
+871 
-882 LYNKIHQS
+882 
-890 LFYDTDENNFRISLT
+890 
-905 SEKTDLLSK
+905 
-914 IKSNCLF
+914 
-921 VEEICSVNYG
+921 
-931 LRPSSEKLGLKK
+931 LGLKADIISILQK
-943 SSFIHSSNY
+943 MFSKGKELGRLTESKRGAEVSKNFLRENIYGLETLIGQDMRKY
-952 SGKLKKYFEGKDMGF
+952 SITWDETYLPTSHKEYRRLKEYFESE
-967 WLVNS
+967 VI
-972 YQYLDYQPD
+972 YLRR
-981 IIYNAMFPQL
+981 
-991 FSNEKLV
+991 V
-998 GIRTLSDISK
+998 
-1008 LRFIYDN
+1008 
-1015 EGMYCNDSVVILTL
+1015 DSMLEA
-1029 WHLMKGVNYPTIVR
+1029 
-1043 TISPKA
+1043 TISP
-1049 IHMSEQFSYKYIQGI
+1049 G
-1064 LNSHLIKFYF
+1064 KFYGY
-1074 NELMYDGTHFYP
+1074 NKNVYGIRRRSGCNYGIKYLLACINSKVVDFYYKKKFSTKKTDVFP
-1086 NHMKQLPIK
+1086 EIQTYLYEQLPIP
-1095 RATPAQ
+1095 PASKETQ
-1101 QKPIIA
+1101 LRIES
-1107 LVDKILAA
+1107 LVDRILAS
-1115 KEANS
+1115 KHANQS
-1120 QADTSA
+1120 ADTSA
-1126 WEREIDGLVYGLY
+1126 LEAEIDKLVYSLY
-1139 GLTEE
+1139 GLTDEE
-1144 EVKVVEGG
+1144 IAEIEQ
-1152 V
+1152 

>member
-69 ERTFDGHCDNLELRS
+69 ERTFDSHRDNMELRT
-84 AIENAK
+84 AIEGAK

-98 IFAIEVTPE
+98 IFAIEVMPD

-141 SIATCERGSYT
+141 SIATCERGSYI
-152 RSSNIGEKLGK
+152 RSGNIGEKLGK

-170 NCTNAHRGHC
+170 NCANAHRGHC
-180 DLLKRMVG
+180 DLLRRMEG
-188 NRASNFDNLYKKW
+188 NRATNFDSLYKKW

-231 GRMRFP
+231 GRMHFP

-265 IKEKGLIPASLFNK
+265 IKEKGLIPATLFNK
-279 RELMRIVKDFN
+279 QELKRIVKDFN
-290 PQSASAHNYYNAIL
+290 PQSASAHNYYNTIL
-304 QNLFFATLNCEKPD
+304 QNLFFATLNCEKSD

-324 SYHGRNEGYGV
+324 SYHGKNEGYGV
-335 NSLYRGDDLL
+335 NSLYRGNDLL
-345 NIGKEEFMALFKDIP
+345 NIGREEFMALFKDIP

-372 GQNYYDGFS
+372 CHNYYDGFS
-381 KEARRRA
+381 KEAKRRA
-388 MVPDML
+388 IVPDML

-488 QIRGLLEYHDGA
+488 QIRGLLEYHNGT

-505 DEQRKQVMTLLYH
+505 DEQRKQVMTSLYH

-566 QAYTKTND
+566 QAYTKTKD

-661 GGTISSVEI
+661 GGIISSVEI
-670 EDKKEVLLD
+670 EDKKEELLD

-702 IREELERMIADL
+702 IREELEGMIANL

-749 DGFDVVIGNPPYVN
+749 DGFDVVIGNPPYVSSKELISEDKALYRRYFATAN
-763 VEKIDKTIKNNIKL
+763 NQMDLYSLFIELSTKLIKPNALSSFIVPDSLIGRSNFSSTRYEIICKRTILNWIHINDVFESANVSSVIYLFRNEQLKDYSFEYTKADNVTQWKAGEGETIVVRKSVVEKAEFYKVCFSSEVETDLLVKINNTDKLSSIIKVWRGEEIGRKSSLISFYPTTNDRPLLAGDNVHRYEPVTWNRYIDNDDVGKSNYEKPKILIRQLGSCINATL
-777 FTTAYQKFDLYV
+777 DLDGCVTLQSIYNLALQNGNVQTLKYV
-789 LFYEIGIKLLKERGN
+789 L
-804 LTYITSNKFMSQGY
+804 
-818 GLLLRQLLLQKQIKR
+818 GLLNSKL
-833 LVNFN
+833 
-838 YDIFD
+838 YDFI
-843 SATVRTCILSLINDK
+843 
-858 PKKDNDIL
+858 
-866 VIDVN
+866 
-871 EKGDKYMFEQR
+871 
-882 LYNKIHQS
+882 YNKISGDKQTFQRII
-890 LFYDTDENNFRISLT
+890 LEN
-905 SEKTDLLSK
+905 
-914 IKSNCLF
+914 
-921 VEEICSVNYG
+921 V
-931 LRPSSEKLGLKK
+931 
-943 SSFIHSSNY
+943 
-952 SGKLKKYFEGKDMGF
+952 
-967 WLVNS
+967 
-972 YQYLDYQPD
+972 
-981 IIYNAMFPQL
+981 
-991 FSNEKLV
+991 
-998 GIRTLSDISK
+998 
-1008 LRFIYDN
+1008 
-1015 EGMYCNDSVVILTL
+1015 
-1029 WHLMKGVNYPTIVR
+1029 
-1043 TISPKA
+1043 
-1049 IHMSEQFSYKYIQGI
+1049 
-1064 LNSHLIKFYF
+1064 
-1074 NELMYDGTHFYP
+1074 
-1086 NHMKQLPIK
+1086 KQLPIPT
-1095 RATPAQ
+1095 ATPAQ
-1101 QKPIIA
+1101 QQPIIA
-1107 LVDKILAA
+1107 LVNKILAA
-1115 KEANS
+1115 KKANP
-1120 QADTSA
+1120 QEDTSA
-1126 WEREIDGLVYGLY
+1126 WERDIDGLVYELY
-1139 GLTEE
+1139 GLTED

-1152 V
+1152 A

>member
-69 ERTFDGHCDNLELRS
+69 ERTFDGYRDNLELRS

-98 IFAIEVTPE
+98 IFAIEVMPD

-114 AANITRAFNKLAVD
+114 AANITRAFNNLAVD

-141 SIATCERGSYT
+141 SIATCERGNYT

-223 WAMSLVGS
+223 WAMSLVGI
-231 GRMRFP
+231 GRMHFP

-279 RELMRIVKDFN
+279 QELKRIVKDFN
-290 PQSASAHNYYNAIL
+290 PQSVSAHNYYNAIL
-304 QNLFFATLNCEKPD
+304 QNLFFATLNCEKSE
-318 RKFIPE
+318 RNFIPE
-324 SYHGRNEGYGV
+324 SYHGKNEGYGV

-345 NIGKEEFMALFKDIP
+345 NIEKKEFLALFKDIP

-381 KEARRRA
+381 KEMKRRA
-388 MVPDML
+388 IVPDML

-488 QIRGLLEYHDGA
+488 QIRDLLEYHDGA

-505 DEQRKQVMTLLYH
+505 DEQRKQVMTSLYH

-538 MVHVLRQIDPDNAH
+538 MVHVLRQIDPNNAH
-552 WEAFIKTTAGAQAE
+552 WQAFIKTTAGAQAE
-566 QAYTKTND
+566 QAYTKTKD

-670 EDKKEVLLD
+670 EDKKEELLD

-702 IREELERMIADL
+702 IREELEGMIANL

-749 DGFDVVIGNPPYVN
+749 EGFDVVIGNPPWIESSRIEYPVKI
-763 VEKIDKTIKNNIKL
+763 VCEKRYKSAKGQYDIFCCFIERGFEVAISHG
-777 FTTAYQKFDLYV
+777 V
-789 LFYEIGIKLLKERGN
+789 LFYILPDRFLTNVSYQPIREFLLKG
-804 LTYITSNKFMSQGY
+804 TS
-818 GLLLRQLLLQKQIKR
+818 LQI
-833 LVNFN
+833 LIALGDGVFENVSMP
-838 YDIFD
+838 
-843 SATVRTCILSLINDK
+843 SAILGF
-858 PKKDNDIL
+858 
-866 VIDVN
+866 
-871 EKGDKYMFEQR
+871 EKGRNEGNVLCKA
-882 LYNKIHQS
+882 
-890 LFYDTDENNFRISLT
+890 LFYGNKTYKKQSMFFQNDGFAFNVFSTLSEDE
-905 SEKTDLLSK
+905 LLSK
-914 IKSNCLF
+914 IKTRTSPLGKFLDNGRG
-921 VEEICSVNYG
+921 VECG
-931 LRPSSEKLGLKK
+931 KK
-943 SSFIHSSNY
+943 SPAIVGY
-952 SGKLKKYFEGKDMGF
+952 PIKGTVPLIRGEDMGR
-967 WLVNS
+967 
-972 YQYLDYQPD
+972 YY
-981 IIYNAMFPQL
+981 
-991 FSNEKLV
+991 
-998 GIRTLSDISK
+998 
-1008 LRFIYDN
+1008 
-1015 EGMYCNDSVVILTL
+1015 
-1029 WHLMKGVNYPTIVR
+1029 VR
-1043 TISPKA
+1043 TGAYLLLGQPGINYKDDNLYRGEKILIRKTGEGINAVIDSDYRYFIQCVYCFKPKN
-1049 IHMSEQFSYKYIQGI
+1049 GLI
-1064 LNSHLIKFYF
+1064 LNLKFLLGTLNSRLMAFYYF
-1074 NELMYDGTHFYP
+1074 NTFGEKGRTTFPHLVQS
-1086 NHMKQLPIK
+1086 KVLLLPIP
-1095 RATPAQ
+1095 AAAPAQ
-1101 QKPIIA
+1101 QQPIIA

-1115 KEANS
+1115 KRANPH
-1120 QADTSA
+1120 ADTSA
-1126 WEREIDGLVYGLY
+1126 WEREIDGLVYELY
-1139 GLTEE
+1139 GLTKEE
-1144 EVKVVEGG
+1144 IKVVEGKA
-1152 V
+1152 

>member
-69 ERTFDGHCDNLELRS
+69 ERTFDGYRDNLEFRT
-84 AIENAK
+84 AIEGAK

-98 IFAIEVTPE
+98 IFAIEVMPD

-223 WAMSLVGS
+223 WAMSLVGI
-231 GRMRFP
+231 GRMHFP

-279 RELMRIVKDFN
+279 QELKRIVKDFN
-290 PQSASAHNYYNAIL
+290 PQSVSAHNYYNAIL
-304 QNLFFATLNCEKPD
+304 QNLFFATLNCEKSE
-318 RKFIPE
+318 RNFIPE
-324 SYHGRNEGYGV
+324 SYHGKNEGYGV

-345 NIGKEEFMALFKDIP
+345 NIGKEEFKALFKDIP

-388 MVPDML
+388 VVPDML

-488 QIRGLLEYHDGA
+488 QIRGLLEYHDGT

-505 DEQRKQVMTLLYH
+505 DEQRKRMMTSLYH

-566 QAYTKTND
+566 QAYKKTKD

-636 DSILPLPN
+636 DNILPLPN

-650 CANTLIGVDRR
+650 CANTLISVDRS
-661 GGTISSVEI
+661 GGSFSSDEL
-670 EDKKEVLLD
+670 EQKKDELID
-679 VRKKLFYARTARNKK
+679 VRKKLFYARTAKTKK
-694 KFRAEDDA
+694 KYREEDDK
-702 IREELERMIADL
+702 IREELEGMIADMAGL
-714 SGFGSDDAR
+714 GTSVAK

-735 SSPFFDAEWMFGVK
+735 SSPFFDAEWMFGAK
-749 DGFDVVIGNPPYVN
+749 DGFDVVIGNPPYVVVTNSSIYLPYFKTARCYEMYAFFFEKGLNLLRSGGVLSFITASLYIKGLKFQSLREFLEKESSLVSLKNVGDDVFENVEMPTAVFIASKSKGNWSFADMIPGGRILEKMDSSGTQLQKFTNIQRGFEIGRDLVTVTGKYPFLTGSN
-763 VEKIDKTIKNNIKL
+763 VEKYTFRSLSYISE
-777 FTTAYQKFDLYV
+777 YV
-789 LFYEIGIKLLKERGN
+789 YLQ
-804 LTYITSNKFMSQGY
+804 FMKDDYYYTGPR
-818 GLLLRQLLLQKQIKR
+818 LLLRETGSSLTVLYLEDKIYSNRSLYSIK
-833 LVNFN
+833 
-838 YDIFD
+838 
-843 SATVRTCILSLINDK
+843 T
-858 PKKDNDIL
+858 KDNKFL
-866 VIDVN
+866 P
-871 EKGDKYMFEQR
+871 KYV
-882 LYNKIHQS
+882 LA
-890 LFYDTDENNFRISLT
+890 
-905 SEKTDLLSK
+905 
-914 IKSNCLF
+914 C
-921 VEEICSVNYG
+921 
-931 LRPSSEKLGLKK
+931 
-943 SSFIHSSNY
+943 
-952 SGKLKKYFEGKDMGF
+952 
-967 WLVNS
+967 
-972 YQYLDYQPD
+972 
-981 IIYNAMFPQL
+981 
-991 FSNEKLV
+991 
-998 GIRTLSDISK
+998 
-1008 LRFIYDN
+1008 
-1015 EGMYCNDSVVILTL
+1015 
-1029 WHLMKGVNYPTIVR
+1029 
-1043 TISPKA
+1043 
-1049 IHMSEQFSYKYIQGI
+1049 
-1064 LNSHLIKFYF
+1064 LNSKALQYYYSSKFRSDTELFPKIRIKQA
-1074 NELMYDGTHFYP
+1074 
-1086 NHMKQLPIK
+1086 KQLPIPT
-1095 RATPAQ
+1095 ATPTQ
-1101 QKPIIA
+1101 QQPIIA

-1115 KEANS
+1115 KKANP

-1126 WEREIDGLVYGLY
+1126 WEREIDKLVYELY

-1144 EVKVVEGG
+1144 EIKVVEGG
-1152 V
+1152 A